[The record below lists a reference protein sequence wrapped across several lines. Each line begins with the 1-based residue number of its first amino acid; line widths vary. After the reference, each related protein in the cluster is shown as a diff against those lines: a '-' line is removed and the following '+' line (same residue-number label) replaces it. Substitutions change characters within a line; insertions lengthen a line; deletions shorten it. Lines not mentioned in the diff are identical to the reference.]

1 MRKHLLLTTAL
12 VATFG
17 MSNAYAEHTS
27 LGNLVVNDG
36 DTINETSGYEK
47 YYDSITINGG
57 TVNINN
63 GSEIKTE
70 KTGDVINISGG
81 IISLDEG
88 EIKGHSGNMNIIG
101 GTITG
106 TNDTE
111 IDAGITTISG
121 NTVITLSKGASIGAD
136 SILNINGG
144 TFNLSDNGLINAGPY
159 DEYEGVGLIQMTSGT
174 INMQNAL
181 IVANASSVDNVR
193 DAGNIQIK
201 GGTVNVKGGN
211 NIIMTS
217 NNAEVSHI
225 SGNNAVLNVSEG
237 ANLYVYEKYSR
248 DHGTEFFDRFYQKGT
263 LNLLN
268 NATINL
274 GGILHS
280 NIDGDDRGLIVFEN
294 SNAVI
299 DGNVESPSLTFNADH
314 SLSKAITGEIESLDK
329 LTVAKGTLN
338 FDKPNAGNHGITT
351 VEVANGATLDIGL
364 NTLHSTG
371 DKEDGEGVLFK
382 DNSTLK
388 FTATSADT
396 HGQIKANYVN
406 ISENGTTLNMN
417 FNGAALAKDESMT
430 IQLFDQSEDE
440 EGVKIEGKFAKLA
453 TNARYK
459 FTDEGNGNYKITHVA
474 DASDIVEEAGGNTN
488 NAATAEAWD
497 NLDTSSVSDA
507 TTVAVAAKLAELS
520 NNATTAEG
528 KKSYIDTL
536 TALAP
541 ETAPAVQQAATEGAN
556 QIFGA
561 VGTRLSGGAVAATKQ
576 GMSSGDNP
584 FTKVAV
590 WVQGLF
596 NKAKLD
602 DTSKSKGFD
611 SKTYGTA
618 LGVESK
624 VSEDVKLGIGY
635 AYSKTDIDGFMRD
648 TDVKTHTAIL
658 YGEYK
663 PNNWYVNA
671 IASYGW
677 SDYDEKK
684 NVAGVGVKAD
694 WDVESFALQMMTGYD
709 MYFNGFGVTPEAGL
723 RYIHVKQDKYTD
735 TAGQSV
741 KSDDSDIVTGVL
753 GAKIAKSYNLSN
765 GMLLTPE
772 FKAAMT
778 YDISHDNSKS
788 TVTLV
793 NGSSYSVTGKP
804 LNRFGVELGAG
815 ITAELND
822 NVELSLGYEG
832 KFRKDYQDHTG
843 LINAKYKF

>member
-12 VATFG
+12 VAAFG
-17 MSNAYAEHTS
+17 ISNAYAEHTS

-36 DTINETSGYEK
+36 DTINETSGSKK

-57 TVNINN
+57 TVNIKN

-70 KTGDVINISGG
+70 KTSDVINISGG
-81 IISLDEG
+81 NISLDEG
-88 EIKGHSGNMNIIG
+88 EIKGHSGNMNITG

-111 IDAGITTISG
+111 IGAGIATISG

-181 IVANASSVDNVR
+181 IVADASSVDNVR

-217 NNAEVSHI
+217 DNAEVSHV
-225 SGNNAVLNVSEG
+225 SGSNAILNVSDG

-248 DHGTEFFDRFYQKGT
+248 DHGTELFDRFYQKGT
-263 LNLLN
+263 LNILD

-274 GGILHS
+274 GGTL
-280 NIDGDDRGLIVFEN
+280 N
-294 SNAVI
+294 SNVNNAAKFNVTSTSAKLNGNFNVNNNGVVDLGTNKLTV
-299 DGNVESPSLTFNADH
+299 DGNVAFNEG
-314 SLSKAITGEIESLDK
+314 SKLALVFTSKDKVGQIDAKNISINENNTTLDMSFNNPA
-329 LTVAKGTLN
+329 VANSG
-338 FDKPNAGNHGITT
+338 
-351 VEVANGATLDIGL
+351 VEVQVL
-364 NTLHSTG
+364 NAS
-371 DKEDGEGVLFK
+371 EE
-382 DNSTLK
+382 
-388 FTATSADT
+388 FT
-396 HGQIKANYVN
+396 
-406 ISENGTTLNMN
+406 
-417 FNGAALAKDESMT
+417 
-430 IQLFDQSEDE
+430 
-440 EGVKIEGKFAKLA
+440 GKFAKIAENSEYNIEDKGNGLYA
-453 TNARYK
+453 ISKKSSAP
-459 FTDEGNGNYKITHVA
+459 DEGGDDSGKEDDTPAVIPVA
-474 DASDIVEEAGGNTN
+474 NDAGD
-488 NAATAEAWD
+488 AWN
-497 NLDTSSVSDA
+497 NLDTGSVKNE
-507 TTVAVAAKLAELS
+507 TTVAVADRLTYLR
-520 NNATTAEG
+520 NHQTTAAG
-528 KKSYIDTL
+528 KQAYEDAL

-624 VSEDVKLGIGY
+624 ISEDVKLGIGY

-663 PNNWYVNA
+663 PKNWYVNA

-694 WDVESFALQMMTGYD
+694 WDVEPFALQMMTGYD

-735 TAGQSV
+735 TAGQIV

-753 GAKIAKSYNLSN
+753 GAKITKSYNLSN

-793 NGSSYSVTGKP
+793 NGSSYSVSGKP

>member
-12 VATFG
+12 VAAFG
-17 MSNAYAEHTS
+17 ISNAYAEHTS

-36 DTINETSGYEK
+36 DTINETSGSKK
-47 YYDSITINGG
+47 YYDAITINGG

-81 IISLDEG
+81 TISLDEG
-88 EIKGHSGNMNIIG
+88 EIKGHSGNMNITG

-111 IDAGITTISG
+111 IGAGITTISG
-121 NTVITLSKGASIGAD
+121 NTVIALSKEASIGAD

-144 TFNLSDNGLINAGPY
+144 TFNLSSNGLINAGPY

-217 NNAEVSHI
+217 DNAEVSLV
-225 SGNNAVLNVSEG
+225 SGSNAILNVSDG

-248 DHGTEFFDRFYQKGT
+248 DHGTELFDRFYQKGT
-263 LNLLN
+263 LNILD

-274 GGILHS
+274 GGTL
-280 NIDGDDRGLIVFEN
+280 N
-294 SNAVI
+294 SNVNNAAKFNVTSTSAKLNGNFNVNNNGVVDLGTNKLTV
-299 DGNVESPSLTFNADH
+299 DGNVAFNEG
-314 SLSKAITGEIESLDK
+314 SKLALVFTSKDKVGQIDAKNISINENNTTLDMSFNNPA
-329 LTVAKGTLN
+329 VANSG
-338 FDKPNAGNHGITT
+338 
-351 VEVANGATLDIGL
+351 VEVQVL
-364 NTLHSTG
+364 NAS
-371 DKEDGEGVLFK
+371 EE
-382 DNSTLK
+382 
-388 FTATSADT
+388 FT
-396 HGQIKANYVN
+396 
-406 ISENGTTLNMN
+406 
-417 FNGAALAKDESMT
+417 
-430 IQLFDQSEDE
+430 
-440 EGVKIEGKFAKLA
+440 GKFAKIAENSEYNIEDKGNGLYA
-453 TNARYK
+453 ISKKSSAP
-459 FTDEGNGNYKITHVA
+459 DEGGDDSGKKDDTPAVIPVA
-474 DASDIVEEAGGNTN
+474 DDAGD
-488 NAATAEAWD
+488 AWN
-497 NLDTSSVSDA
+497 NLDTGSVKNE
-507 TTVAVAAKLAELS
+507 TTVAVADRLTYLR
-520 NNATTAEG
+520 NHQTTAAG
-528 KKSYIDTL
+528 KQAYEDAL
-536 TALAP
+536 TALAL
-541 ETAPAVQQAATEGAN
+541 ETAPAVQQAATEGTN

-561 VGTRLSGGAVAATKQ
+561 VGTRLSGGAVASAKQ
-576 GMSSGDNP
+576 GMSSSDNP

-624 VSEDVKLGIGY
+624 ISEDVKLGIGY

-694 WDVESFALQMMTGYD
+694 WDVEPFALQMMTGYD

>member
-1 MRKHLLLTTAL
+1 MKKHLLLTTSL
-12 VATFG
+12 VAVFG
-17 MSNAYAEHTS
+17 ISNAYAEHTS

-36 DTINETSGYEK
+36 DTINETSGSEK

-57 TVNINN
+57 TVNIKN

-81 IISLDEG
+81 TISLDEG
-88 EIKGHSGNMNIIG
+88 EIKGHSGNMNITG

-111 IDAGITTISG
+111 IGAGIATISG

-181 IVANASSVDNVR
+181 IVADASSVDNVR

-217 NNAEVSHI
+217 DNAEVSHV
-225 SGNNAVLNVSEG
+225 SGSNAILNVSDG

-248 DHGTEFFDRFYQKGT
+248 DHGTELFDRFYQKGT
-263 LNLLN
+263 LNILD

-274 GGILHS
+274 GGTL
-280 NIDGDDRGLIVFEN
+280 N
-294 SNAVI
+294 SNVNNAAKFNVTSTSAKLNGNFNVNNNGVVDLGTNKLTV
-299 DGNVESPSLTFNADH
+299 DGNVAFNEG
-314 SLSKAITGEIESLDK
+314 SKLALVFTSKDKVGQIDAKNISINENNTTLDMSFNNPA
-329 LTVAKGTLN
+329 VANSG
-338 FDKPNAGNHGITT
+338 
-351 VEVANGATLDIGL
+351 VEVQVL
-364 NTLHSTG
+364 NAS
-371 DKEDGEGVLFK
+371 EE
-382 DNSTLK
+382 
-388 FTATSADT
+388 FT
-396 HGQIKANYVN
+396 
-406 ISENGTTLNMN
+406 
-417 FNGAALAKDESMT
+417 
-430 IQLFDQSEDE
+430 
-440 EGVKIEGKFAKLA
+440 GKFAKIAENSEYNIEDKGNGLYA
-453 TNARYK
+453 ISKKSSAP
-459 FTDEGNGNYKITHVA
+459 DEGGDDSGKDDDTPAVIPVA
-474 DASDIVEEAGGNTN
+474 DDAGD
-488 NAATAEAWD
+488 AWN
-497 NLDTSSVSDA
+497 NLDTGSVKNE
-507 TTVAVAAKLAELS
+507 TTVAVADRLTYLR
-520 NNATTAEG
+520 NHQTTAAG
-528 KKSYIDTL
+528 KQAYEDAL

-561 VGTRLSGGAVAATKQ
+561 VGTRLSGGAVASAKQ

-624 VSEDVKLGIGY
+624 ISEDVKLGIGY

-663 PNNWYVNA
+663 PKNWYVNA

-694 WDVESFALQMMTGYD
+694 WDVEPFALQMMTGYD

>member
-1 MRKHLLLTTAL
+1 MKKHLLLTTAL
-12 VATFG
+12 VAVFG
-17 MSNAYAEHTS
+17 ISNAYAEHTS

-36 DTINETSGYEK
+36 DTINETSGSEK

-57 TVNINN
+57 TVNIKN

-70 KTGDVINISGG
+70 KTSDVINISGG
-81 IISLDEG
+81 NISLDEG
-88 EIKGHSGNMNIIG
+88 EIKGHSGNMNITG

-111 IDAGITTISG
+111 IDAGIATISG

-144 TFNLSDNGLINAGPY
+144 TFNLSDNGLIDAGPY
-159 DEYEGVGLIQMTSGT
+159 DEYEGIGLIQMTSGT
-174 INMQNAL
+174 INMEGAHL
-181 IVANASSVDNVR
+181 IAEASSINNVR

-201 GGTVNVKGGN
+201 GGTVNVKSGN

-217 NNAEVSHI
+217 DNAEVSHV
-225 SGNNAVLNVSEG
+225 SGSNAILNVSDG

-248 DHGTEFFDRFYQKGT
+248 DHGTELFDRFYQKGT
-263 LNLLN
+263 LNILD

-274 GGILHS
+274 GGTL
-280 NIDGDDRGLIVFEN
+280 N
-294 SNAVI
+294 SNVNNAAKFNVTSTSAKLNGNFNVNNNGVVDLGTNKLTV
-299 DGNVESPSLTFNADH
+299 DGNVAFNEG
-314 SLSKAITGEIESLDK
+314 SKLALVFTSKDKVGQIDAKNISINENNTTLDMSFNNPA
-329 LTVAKGTLN
+329 VANSG
-338 FDKPNAGNHGITT
+338 
-351 VEVANGATLDIGL
+351 VEVQVL
-364 NTLHSTG
+364 NAS
-371 DKEDGEGVLFK
+371 EE
-382 DNSTLK
+382 
-388 FTATSADT
+388 FT
-396 HGQIKANYVN
+396 
-406 ISENGTTLNMN
+406 
-417 FNGAALAKDESMT
+417 
-430 IQLFDQSEDE
+430 
-440 EGVKIEGKFAKLA
+440 GKFAKIAENSEYNIEDKGNGLYA
-453 TNARYK
+453 ISKKSSAP
-459 FTDEGNGNYKITHVA
+459 DEGGDDSGKKDDTPAVIPVA
-474 DASDIVEEAGGNTN
+474 DDAGD
-488 NAATAEAWD
+488 AWN
-497 NLDTSSVSDA
+497 NLDTGSVKNE
-507 TTVAVAAKLAELS
+507 TTVAVADRLTYLR
-520 NNATTAEG
+520 NHQTTAAG
-528 KKSYIDTL
+528 KQAYEDAL

-541 ETAPAVQQAATEGAN
+541 ETAPAVQQAATEGTN

-561 VGTRLSGGAVAATKQ
+561 VGTRLSGGAIASAKQ

-624 VSEDVKLGIGY
+624 ISEDVKLGIGY

-663 PNNWYVNA
+663 PKNWYVNA

-694 WDVESFALQMMTGYD
+694 WDVEPFALQMMTGYD

-753 GAKIAKSYNLSN
+753 GAKITKSYNLSN
-765 GMLLTPE
+765 GVLLTPE

-793 NGSSYSVTGKP
+793 NGSSYSVSGKP

-815 ITAELND
+815 VTAELND
-822 NVELSLGYEG
+822 NVEVSLGYEG

>member
-1 MRKHLLLTTAL
+1 MKKHLLLTTAL
-12 VATFG
+12 VAVFG
-17 MSNAYAEHTS
+17 ISNAYAEHTS

-36 DTINETSGYEK
+36 DTINETSGSEK

-57 TVNINN
+57 TVNIKN

-70 KTGDVINISGG
+70 KTSDVINISGG
-81 IISLDEG
+81 NISLDEG
-88 EIKGHSGNMNIIG
+88 EIKGHSGNMNITG

-144 TFNLSDNGLINAGPY
+144 TFNLSDNGLIDAGPY
-159 DEYEGVGLIQMTSGT
+159 DEYEGIGLIQMTSGT
-174 INMQNAL
+174 INMEGAHL
-181 IVANASSVDNVR
+181 IAESSSINNVR

-201 GGTVNVKGGN
+201 GGTVNVKSGN

-217 NNAEVSHI
+217 DNAEVSHV
-225 SGNNAVLNVSEG
+225 SGSNAILNVSDG

-248 DHGTEFFDRFYQKGT
+248 DHGTELFDRFYQKGT
-263 LNLLN
+263 LNILD

-274 GGILHS
+274 GGTL
-280 NIDGDDRGLIVFEN
+280 N
-294 SNAVI
+294 SNVNNAAKFNVTSTSAKLNGNFNVNNNGVVDLGTNKLTV
-299 DGNVESPSLTFNADH
+299 DGNVAFNEG
-314 SLSKAITGEIESLDK
+314 SKLALVFTSKDKVGQIDAKNISINENNTTLDMSFNNPA
-329 LTVAKGTLN
+329 VANSG
-338 FDKPNAGNHGITT
+338 
-351 VEVANGATLDIGL
+351 VEVQVL
-364 NTLHSTG
+364 NAS
-371 DKEDGEGVLFK
+371 EE
-382 DNSTLK
+382 
-388 FTATSADT
+388 FT
-396 HGQIKANYVN
+396 
-406 ISENGTTLNMN
+406 
-417 FNGAALAKDESMT
+417 
-430 IQLFDQSEDE
+430 
-440 EGVKIEGKFAKLA
+440 GKFAKIAENSEYNIEDKGNGLYA
-453 TNARYK
+453 ISKKSSAP
-459 FTDEGNGNYKITHVA
+459 DEGGDDSGKKDDTPAVIPVA
-474 DASDIVEEAGGNTN
+474 DDAGD
-488 NAATAEAWD
+488 AWN
-497 NLDTSSVSDA
+497 NLDTGSVKNE
-507 TTVAVAAKLAELS
+507 TTVAVADRLTYLR
-520 NNATTAEG
+520 NHQTTAAG
-528 KKSYIDTL
+528 KQAYEDAL

-541 ETAPAVQQAATEGAN
+541 ETAPAVQQAATEGTN

-561 VGTRLSGGAVAATKQ
+561 VGTRLSGGAIASAKQ

-624 VSEDVKLGIGY
+624 ISEDVKLGIGY

-663 PNNWYVNA
+663 PKNWYVNA

-694 WDVESFALQMMTGYD
+694 WDVEPFALQMMTGYD

-753 GAKIAKSYNLSN
+753 GAKITKSYNLSN
-765 GMLLTPE
+765 GVLLTPE

-793 NGSSYSVTGKP
+793 NGSSYSVSGKP

-815 ITAELND
+815 VTAELND
-822 NVELSLGYEG
+822 NVEVSLGYEG
-832 KFRKDYQDHTG
+832 KFRKDYQGHTG

>member
-1 MRKHLLLTTAL
+1 MKKHLLLTTAL
-12 VATFG
+12 VAVFG
-17 MSNAYAEHTS
+17 ISNAYAEHTS

-36 DTINETSGYEK
+36 DTINETSGSEK

-57 TVNINN
+57 TININN

-81 IISLDEG
+81 TISLDEG
-88 EIKGHSGNMNIIG
+88 EIKGHSGNMNITG

-111 IDAGITTISG
+111 IDAGIATISG

-217 NNAEVSHI
+217 NNAEVSHV
-225 SGNNAVLNVSEG
+225 SGSNAILNVSDG

-248 DHGTEFFDRFYQKGT
+248 DHGTELFDRFYQKGT
-263 LNLLN
+263 LNILD

-274 GGILHS
+274 GGTL
-280 NIDGDDRGLIVFEN
+280 N
-294 SNAVI
+294 SNVNNAAKFNVTSTSAKLNGNFNVNNNGVVNLGTNKLTV
-299 DGNVESPSLTFNADH
+299 DGNVAFNEG
-314 SLSKAITGEIESLDK
+314 SKLALVFTSKDKVGQIDAKNISINENNTTLDMSFNNPA
-329 LTVAKGTLN
+329 VANSG
-338 FDKPNAGNHGITT
+338 
-351 VEVANGATLDIGL
+351 VEVQVL
-364 NTLHSTG
+364 NAS
-371 DKEDGEGVLFK
+371 EE
-382 DNSTLK
+382 
-388 FTATSADT
+388 FT
-396 HGQIKANYVN
+396 
-406 ISENGTTLNMN
+406 
-417 FNGAALAKDESMT
+417 
-430 IQLFDQSEDE
+430 
-440 EGVKIEGKFAKLA
+440 GKFAKIAENSEYNIEDKGNGLYA
-453 TNARYK
+453 ISKKSSAP
-459 FTDEGNGNYKITHVA
+459 DEGGDDSGKKDDTPAVIPVA
-474 DASDIVEEAGGNTN
+474 DDAGD
-488 NAATAEAWD
+488 AWN
-497 NLDTSSVSDA
+497 NLDTGSVKNE
-507 TTVAVAAKLAELS
+507 TTVAVADRLTYLR
-520 NNATTAEG
+520 NHQTTAAG
-528 KKSYIDTL
+528 KQAYEDAL

-541 ETAPAVQQAATEGAN
+541 ETAPAVQQAATEGTN

-624 VSEDVKLGIGY
+624 ISDDVKLGIGY

-663 PNNWYVNA
+663 PKNWYVNA

-694 WDVESFALQMMTGYD
+694 WDVEPFALQMMTGYD

>member
-1 MRKHLLLTTAL
+1 MKKHLLLTTAL
-12 VATFG
+12 VAVFG
-17 MSNAYAEHTS
+17 ISNAYAEHAS

-36 DTINETSGYEK
+36 DTINETSGSEK
-47 YYDSITINGG
+47 YYDLITINGG
-57 TVNINN
+57 TVNIKN

-70 KTGDVINISGG
+70 KTSDVINISGG
-81 IISLDEG
+81 NISLDEG
-88 EIKGHSGNMNIIG
+88 EIKGHSGNMNITG

-111 IDAGITTISG
+111 IGAGITTISG
-121 NTVITLSKGASIGAD
+121 NTVIALSDGASIGAD
-136 SILNINGG
+136 SVLNINGG
-144 TFNLSDNGLINAGPY
+144 TFNLSSNGLINAGPY
-159 DEYEGVGLIQMTSGT
+159 DEYEGIGLIQMTSGT
-174 INMQNAL
+174 INMEGAHL
-181 IVANASSVDNVR
+181 IAEASSINNVR

-201 GGTVNVKGGN
+201 GGTVNVKSGN

-217 NNAEVSHI
+217 DNAEVSHV
-225 SGNNAVLNVSEG
+225 SGSNAILNVSDG

-248 DHGTEFFDRFYQKGT
+248 DHGTELFDRFYQKGT
-263 LNLLN
+263 LNILD

-274 GGILHS
+274 GGTL
-280 NIDGDDRGLIVFEN
+280 N
-294 SNAVI
+294 SNVNNAAKFNVTSTSAKLNGNFNVNNNGVVDLGTNKLTV
-299 DGNVESPSLTFNADH
+299 DGNVAFNEG
-314 SLSKAITGEIESLDK
+314 SKLALVFTSKDKVGQIDAKNISINENNTTLDMSFNNPA
-329 LTVAKGTLN
+329 VANSG
-338 FDKPNAGNHGITT
+338 
-351 VEVANGATLDIGL
+351 VEVQVL
-364 NTLHSTG
+364 NAS
-371 DKEDGEGVLFK
+371 EE
-382 DNSTLK
+382 
-388 FTATSADT
+388 FT
-396 HGQIKANYVN
+396 
-406 ISENGTTLNMN
+406 
-417 FNGAALAKDESMT
+417 
-430 IQLFDQSEDE
+430 
-440 EGVKIEGKFAKLA
+440 GKFAKIAENSEYNIEDKGNGLYA
-453 TNARYK
+453 ISKKSSAP
-459 FTDEGNGNYKITHVA
+459 DEGGDDSGKKDDTPAVIPVA
-474 DASDIVEEAGGNTN
+474 DDAGD
-488 NAATAEAWD
+488 AWN
-497 NLDTSSVSDA
+497 NLDTGSVKNE
-507 TTVAVAAKLAELS
+507 TTVAVADRLTYLR
-520 NNATTAEG
+520 NHQTTAAG
-528 KKSYIDTL
+528 KQAYEDAL

-624 VSEDVKLGIGY
+624 ISEDVKLGIGY

-663 PNNWYVNA
+663 PKNWYVNA

-694 WDVESFALQMMTGYD
+694 WDVEPFALQMMTGYD

>member
-1 MRKHLLLTTAL
+1 MKKHLLLTTAL
-12 VATFG
+12 VAVFG
-17 MSNAYAEHTS
+17 ISNAYAEHAS

-36 DTINETSGYEK
+36 DTINETSGSEK

-57 TVNINN
+57 TVNIKN

-81 IISLDEG
+81 TISLDEG
-88 EIKGHSGNMNIIG
+88 EIKGHSGNMNITG

-111 IDAGITTISG
+111 IGAGIATISG

-181 IVANASSVDNVR
+181 IVADASSVDNVR

-217 NNAEVSHI
+217 DNAEVSHV
-225 SGNNAVLNVSEG
+225 SGSNAILNVSDG

-248 DHGTEFFDRFYQKGT
+248 DHGTELFDRFYQKGT
-263 LNLLN
+263 LNILD

-274 GGILHS
+274 GGTL
-280 NIDGDDRGLIVFEN
+280 N
-294 SNAVI
+294 SNVNNAAKFNVTSTSAKLNGNFNVNNNGVVDLGTNKLTV
-299 DGNVESPSLTFNADH
+299 DGNVAFNEG
-314 SLSKAITGEIESLDK
+314 SKLALVFTSKDKVGQIDAKNISINENNTTLDMSFNNPA
-329 LTVAKGTLN
+329 VANSG
-338 FDKPNAGNHGITT
+338 
-351 VEVANGATLDIGL
+351 VEVQVL
-364 NTLHSTG
+364 NAS
-371 DKEDGEGVLFK
+371 EE
-382 DNSTLK
+382 
-388 FTATSADT
+388 FT
-396 HGQIKANYVN
+396 
-406 ISENGTTLNMN
+406 
-417 FNGAALAKDESMT
+417 
-430 IQLFDQSEDE
+430 
-440 EGVKIEGKFAKLA
+440 GKFAKIAENSEYNIEDKGNGLYA
-453 TNARYK
+453 ISKKSSAP
-459 FTDEGNGNYKITHVA
+459 DEGGDDSGKKDDTPAVIPVA
-474 DASDIVEEAGGNTN
+474 DDAGD
-488 NAATAEAWD
+488 AWN
-497 NLDTSSVSDA
+497 NLDTGSVKNE
-507 TTVAVAAKLAELS
+507 TTVAVADRLTYLR
-520 NNATTAEG
+520 NHQTTAAG
-528 KKSYIDTL
+528 KQAYEDAL

-624 VSEDVKLGIGY
+624 ISEDVKLGIGY

-663 PNNWYVNA
+663 PKNWYVNA

-694 WDVESFALQMMTGYD
+694 WDVEPFALQMMTGYD

-793 NGSSYSVTGKP
+793 NGSSYSVSGKP

-815 ITAELND
+815 VTAELND
-822 NVELSLGYEG
+822 NVEVSLGYEG

>member
-1 MRKHLLLTTAL
+1 MKKHLLLTTAL
-12 VATFG
+12 VAVFG
-17 MSNAYAEHTS
+17 ISNAYAEHTS

-36 DTINETSGYEK
+36 DTINETSGSKK
-47 YYDSITINGG
+47 YYDAITINGG

-81 IISLDEG
+81 TISLDEG
-88 EIKGHSGNMNIIG
+88 EIKGHSGNMNITG

-111 IDAGITTISG
+111 IDAGIATISG
-121 NTVITLSKGASIGAD
+121 NTVIALSKGASIGAD

-144 TFNLSDNGLINAGPY
+144 TFNLSDNGFINAGPY

-237 ANLYVYEKYSR
+237 ANLYVYEKYNR
-248 DHGTEFFDRFYQKGT
+248 DHGIEFFDRFYQKGT

-268 NATINL
+268 NAIINL
-274 GGILHS
+274 GGIL
-280 NIDGDDRGLIVFEN
+280 N
-294 SNAVI
+294 SNVNNAAKFNVTSTSAKLNGNFNVNNNGVVDLGTNKLTV
-299 DGNVESPSLTFNADH
+299 DGNVAFNEG
-314 SLSKAITGEIESLDK
+314 SKLALVFTSKDKVGQIDAKNISINENNTTLDMSFNNPA
-329 LTVAKGTLN
+329 VANSG
-338 FDKPNAGNHGITT
+338 
-351 VEVANGATLDIGL
+351 VEVQVL
-364 NTLHSTG
+364 NAS
-371 DKEDGEGVLFK
+371 EE
-382 DNSTLK
+382 
-388 FTATSADT
+388 FT
-396 HGQIKANYVN
+396 
-406 ISENGTTLNMN
+406 
-417 FNGAALAKDESMT
+417 
-430 IQLFDQSEDE
+430 
-440 EGVKIEGKFAKLA
+440 GKFAKIAENSEYNIEDKGNGLYA
-453 TNARYK
+453 ISKKSSAP
-459 FTDEGNGNYKITHVA
+459 DEGGDDSGKKDDTPAVIPVA
-474 DASDIVEEAGGNTN
+474 DDAGD
-488 NAATAEAWD
+488 AWN
-497 NLDTSSVSDA
+497 NLDTGSVKNE
-507 TTVAVAAKLAELS
+507 TTVAVADRLTYLR
-520 NNATTAEG
+520 NHQTTAAG
-528 KKSYIDTL
+528 KQAYEDAL

-561 VGTRLSGGAVAATKQ
+561 VGTRLSGGAVASAKQ

-602 DTSKSKGFD
+602 DTRKSKGFD

-624 VSEDVKLGIGY
+624 ISDDVKMGVGY

-663 PNNWYVNA
+663 PKNWYVNA

-694 WDVESFALQMMTGYD
+694 WDVEPFALQMMTGYD

-843 LINAKYKF
+843 LINVKYKF

>member
-1 MRKHLLLTTAL
+1 MKKHLLLTTAL
-12 VATFG
+12 VAVFG
-17 MSNAYAEHTS
+17 ISNAYAEHAS

-36 DTINETSGYEK
+36 DTINETSGSEK

-57 TVNINN
+57 TVNIKN

-70 KTGDVINISGG
+70 KTSDVINISGG
-81 IISLDEG
+81 NISLDEG
-88 EIKGHSGNMNIIG
+88 EIKGHSGNMNITG

-111 IDAGITTISG
+111 IGAGITTISG
-121 NTVITLSKGASIGAD
+121 NTVIALSDGASIGAD
-136 SILNINGG
+136 SVLNINGG
-144 TFNLSDNGLINAGPY
+144 TFNLSSNGLINAGPY
-159 DEYEGVGLIQMTSGT
+159 DEYEGIGLIQMTSGT
-174 INMQNAL
+174 INMEGAHL
-181 IVANASSVDNVR
+181 IAEASSINNVR

-201 GGTVNVKGGN
+201 GGTVNVKSGN

-217 NNAEVSHI
+217 DNAEVSHV
-225 SGNNAVLNVSEG
+225 SGSNAILNVSDG

-248 DHGTEFFDRFYQKGT
+248 DHGSELFDRFYQKGT
-263 LNLLN
+263 LNILD

-274 GGILHS
+274 GGTL
-280 NIDGDDRGLIVFEN
+280 N
-294 SNAVI
+294 SNVNNAAKFNVTSTSAKLNGNFNVNNNGVVDLGTNKLTV
-299 DGNVESPSLTFNADH
+299 DGNVAFNEG
-314 SLSKAITGEIESLDK
+314 SKLALVFTSKDKVGQIDAKNISINENNTTLDMSFNNPA
-329 LTVAKGTLN
+329 VANSG
-338 FDKPNAGNHGITT
+338 
-351 VEVANGATLDIGL
+351 VEVQVL
-364 NTLHSTG
+364 NAS
-371 DKEDGEGVLFK
+371 EE
-382 DNSTLK
+382 
-388 FTATSADT
+388 FT
-396 HGQIKANYVN
+396 
-406 ISENGTTLNMN
+406 
-417 FNGAALAKDESMT
+417 
-430 IQLFDQSEDE
+430 
-440 EGVKIEGKFAKLA
+440 GKFAKIAENSEYNIEDKGNGLYA
-453 TNARYK
+453 ISKKSSAP
-459 FTDEGNGNYKITHVA
+459 DEGGDDSGKKDDTPAVIPVA
-474 DASDIVEEAGGNTN
+474 DDAGD
-488 NAATAEAWD
+488 AWN
-497 NLDTSSVSDA
+497 NLDTGSVKNE
-507 TTVAVAAKLAELS
+507 TTVAVADRLTYLR
-520 NNATTAEG
+520 NHQTTAAG
-528 KKSYIDTL
+528 KQAYEDAL

-602 DTSKSKGFD
+602 DTRKSKGFD

-624 VSEDVKLGIGY
+624 ISDDVKMGVGY
-635 AYSKTDIDGFMRD
+635 AYSKTDIDGFMRN

-671 IASYGW
+671 ITSYGW

-694 WDVESFALQMMTGYD
+694 WDVEPFALQMMTGYD

-793 NGSSYSVTGKP
+793 NGSSYSVSGKP

-815 ITAELND
+815 VTAELND
-822 NVELSLGYEG
+822 NVEVSLGYEG
-832 KFRKDYQDHTG
+832 KFLKDYQDHTG

>member
-12 VATFG
+12 VAAFG
-17 MSNAYAEHTS
+17 ISNAYAEHTS

-36 DTINETSGYEK
+36 DTINETSGSKK

-57 TVNINN
+57 TVNIKN

-70 KTGDVINISGG
+70 KTSDVINISGG
-81 IISLDEG
+81 NISLDEG
-88 EIKGHSGNMNIIG
+88 EIKGHSGNMNITG

-111 IDAGITTISG
+111 IGAGITTISG

-144 TFNLSDNGLINAGPY
+144 TFNLSDNGFIDAGPY
-159 DEYEGVGLIQMTSGT
+159 DEYEGIGLIQMTSGT
-174 INMQNAL
+174 INMEGAHL
-181 IVANASSVDNVR
+181 IAESSSINNVR

-201 GGTVNVKGGN
+201 GGTVNVKSGN

-217 NNAEVSHI
+217 DNAEVSHV
-225 SGNNAVLNVSEG
+225 SGSNAILNVSEG

-263 LNLLN
+263 LNILD

-274 GGILHS
+274 GGTL
-280 NIDGDDRGLIVFEN
+280 N
-294 SNAVI
+294 SNVNNAAKFNVTSTSAKLNGNFNVNNNGVVDLGTNKLTV
-299 DGNVESPSLTFNADH
+299 DGNVAFNEG
-314 SLSKAITGEIESLDK
+314 SKLALVFTSKDKVGQIDAKNISINENNTTLDMSFNNPA
-329 LTVAKGTLN
+329 VANSG
-338 FDKPNAGNHGITT
+338 
-351 VEVANGATLDIGL
+351 VEVQVL
-364 NTLHSTG
+364 NAS
-371 DKEDGEGVLFK
+371 EE
-382 DNSTLK
+382 
-388 FTATSADT
+388 FT
-396 HGQIKANYVN
+396 
-406 ISENGTTLNMN
+406 
-417 FNGAALAKDESMT
+417 
-430 IQLFDQSEDE
+430 
-440 EGVKIEGKFAKLA
+440 GKFAKIAENSEYNIEDKGNGLYA
-453 TNARYK
+453 ISKKSSAP
-459 FTDEGNGNYKITHVA
+459 DEGGDDSGKKDDTPAVIPVA
-474 DASDIVEEAGGNTN
+474 DDAGD
-488 NAATAEAWD
+488 AWN
-497 NLDTSSVSDA
+497 NLDTGSVKNE
-507 TTVAVAAKLAELS
+507 TTVAVADRLTYLR
-520 NNATTAEG
+520 NHQTTAAG
-528 KKSYIDTL
+528 KQAYEDAL

-541 ETAPAVQQAATEGAN
+541 ETAPAVQQAATEGTN

-624 VSEDVKLGIGY
+624 ISEDVKLGIGY

-663 PNNWYVNA
+663 PKNWYVNA

-694 WDVESFALQMMTGYD
+694 WDVEPFALQMMTGYD

-793 NGSSYSVTGKP
+793 NGSSYSVSGKP

>member
-12 VATFG
+12 VAAFG
-17 MSNAYAEHTS
+17 ISNAYAEHTS

-36 DTINETSGYEK
+36 DTINETSGSKK

-57 TVNINN
+57 TVNIKN

-70 KTGDVINISGG
+70 KTSDVINISGG
-81 IISLDEG
+81 NISLDEG
-88 EIKGHSGNMNIIG
+88 EIKGHSGNMNITG

-111 IDAGITTISG
+111 IGAGITTISG

-144 TFNLSDNGLINAGPY
+144 TFNLSDNGFIDAGPY
-159 DEYEGVGLIQMTSGT
+159 DEYEGIGLIQMTSGT
-174 INMQNAL
+174 INMEGAHL
-181 IVANASSVDNVR
+181 IAESSSINNVR

-201 GGTVNVKGGN
+201 GGTVNVKSGN

-217 NNAEVSHI
+217 DNAEVSHV
-225 SGNNAVLNVSEG
+225 SGSSAILNVSEG

-263 LNLLN
+263 LNILD

-274 GGILHS
+274 GGTL
-280 NIDGDDRGLIVFEN
+280 N
-294 SNAVI
+294 SNVNNAAKFNVTSTSAKLNGNFNVNNNGVVDLGTNKLTV
-299 DGNVESPSLTFNADH
+299 DGNVAFNEG
-314 SLSKAITGEIESLDK
+314 SKLALVFTSKDKVGQIDAKNISINENNTTLDMSFNNPA
-329 LTVAKGTLN
+329 VANSG
-338 FDKPNAGNHGITT
+338 
-351 VEVANGATLDIGL
+351 VEVQVL
-364 NTLHSTG
+364 NAS
-371 DKEDGEGVLFK
+371 EE
-382 DNSTLK
+382 
-388 FTATSADT
+388 FT
-396 HGQIKANYVN
+396 
-406 ISENGTTLNMN
+406 
-417 FNGAALAKDESMT
+417 
-430 IQLFDQSEDE
+430 
-440 EGVKIEGKFAKLA
+440 GKFAKIAENSEYNIEDKGNGLYA
-453 TNARYK
+453 ISKKSSAP
-459 FTDEGNGNYKITHVA
+459 DEGGDDSGKGDDTPAVIPVA
-474 DASDIVEEAGGNTN
+474 DDAGD
-488 NAATAEAWD
+488 AWN
-497 NLDTSSVSDA
+497 NLDTGSVKNE
-507 TTVAVAAKLAELS
+507 TTVAVADRLTYLR
-520 NNATTAEG
+520 NHQTTAAG
-528 KKSYIDTL
+528 KQAYEDAL

-556 QIFGA
+556 QIFGT

-624 VSEDVKLGIGY
+624 ISDDVKMGVGY

-663 PNNWYVNA
+663 PKNWYVNA

-694 WDVESFALQMMTGYD
+694 WDVEPFALQMMTGYD

>member
-1 MRKHLLLTTAL
+1 MKKHLLLTTAL
-12 VATFG
+12 VAVFG
-17 MSNAYAEHTS
+17 ISNAYAEHTS

-36 DTINETSGYEK
+36 DTINETSGSEK

-57 TVNINN
+57 TININN

-81 IISLDEG
+81 TISLDEG
-88 EIKGHSGNMNIIG
+88 EIKGHSGNMNITG

-111 IDAGITTISG
+111 IDAGIATISG

-217 NNAEVSHI
+217 NNAEVSHV
-225 SGNNAVLNVSEG
+225 SGSNAILNVSEG

-248 DHGTEFFDRFYQKGT
+248 GHGTELFDRFYQKGT
-263 LNLLN
+263 LNILD

-274 GGILHS
+274 GGTL
-280 NIDGDDRGLIVFEN
+280 N
-294 SNAVI
+294 SNVNNAAKFNVTSTSAKLNGNFNVNNNGVVDLGTNKLTV
-299 DGNVESPSLTFNADH
+299 DGNVAFNEG
-314 SLSKAITGEIESLDK
+314 SKLALVFTSKDKVGQIDAKNISINENNTTLDMSFNNPA
-329 LTVAKGTLN
+329 VANSG
-338 FDKPNAGNHGITT
+338 
-351 VEVANGATLDIGL
+351 VEVQVL
-364 NTLHSTG
+364 NAS
-371 DKEDGEGVLFK
+371 EE
-382 DNSTLK
+382 
-388 FTATSADT
+388 FT
-396 HGQIKANYVN
+396 
-406 ISENGTTLNMN
+406 
-417 FNGAALAKDESMT
+417 
-430 IQLFDQSEDE
+430 
-440 EGVKIEGKFAKLA
+440 GKFAKIAENSEYNIEDKGNGLYA
-453 TNARYK
+453 ISKKSSAP
-459 FTDEGNGNYKITHVA
+459 DEGGDDSGKKDDTPAVIPVA
-474 DASDIVEEAGGNTN
+474 DDAGD
-488 NAATAEAWD
+488 AWN
-497 NLDTSSVSDA
+497 NLDTGSVKNE
-507 TTVAVAAKLAELS
+507 TTVAVADRLTYLR
-520 NNATTAEG
+520 NHQTTAAG
-528 KKSYIDTL
+528 KQAYEDAL

-541 ETAPAVQQAATEGAN
+541 ETAPAVQQAATEGTN

-561 VGTRLSGGAVAATKQ
+561 VGTRLSGGAIASAKQ

-624 VSEDVKLGIGY
+624 ISEDVKLGIGY

-663 PNNWYVNA
+663 PKNWYVNT

-694 WDVESFALQMMTGYD
+694 WDVEPFALQMMTGYD

>member
-1 MRKHLLLTTAL
+1 MKKHLLLTTAL
-12 VATFG
+12 VAVFG
-17 MSNAYAEHTS
+17 ISNAYAEHAS

-36 DTINETSGYEK
+36 DTINETSGSEK

-57 TVNINN
+57 TVNIKN

-70 KTGDVINISGG
+70 KTSDVINISGG
-81 IISLDEG
+81 NISLNEG
-88 EIKGHSGNMNIIG
+88 EIKGHSGNMNITG

-111 IDAGITTISG
+111 IGAGITTISG

-144 TFNLSDNGLINAGPY
+144 TFNLSDNGFIDAGPY
-159 DEYEGVGLIQMTSGT
+159 DEYEGIGLIQMTSGT
-174 INMQNAL
+174 INMEGAHL
-181 IVANASSVDNVR
+181 IAEASSINNVR

-201 GGTVNVKGGN
+201 GGTVNVKSGN

-217 NNAEVSHI
+217 DNAEVSHV
-225 SGNNAVLNVSEG
+225 SGSNAILNVSEG

-248 DHGTEFFDRFYQKGT
+248 DHGTELFDRFYQKGT
-263 LNLLN
+263 LNILD

-274 GGILHS
+274 GGTL
-280 NIDGDDRGLIVFEN
+280 N
-294 SNAVI
+294 SNVNNAAKFNVTSTSAKLNGNFNVNNNGVVDLGTNKLTV
-299 DGNVESPSLTFNADH
+299 DGNVAFNEG
-314 SLSKAITGEIESLDK
+314 SKLALVFTSKDKVGQIDAKNISINENNTTLDMSFNNPA
-329 LTVAKGTLN
+329 VANSG
-338 FDKPNAGNHGITT
+338 
-351 VEVANGATLDIGL
+351 VEVQVL
-364 NTLHSTG
+364 NAS
-371 DKEDGEGVLFK
+371 EE
-382 DNSTLK
+382 
-388 FTATSADT
+388 FT
-396 HGQIKANYVN
+396 
-406 ISENGTTLNMN
+406 
-417 FNGAALAKDESMT
+417 
-430 IQLFDQSEDE
+430 
-440 EGVKIEGKFAKLA
+440 GKFAKIAENSEYNIEDKGNGLYA
-453 TNARYK
+453 ISKKSSAP
-459 FTDEGNGNYKITHVA
+459 DEGGDDSGKKDDTPAVIPVA
-474 DASDIVEEAGGNTN
+474 DDAGD
-488 NAATAEAWD
+488 AWN
-497 NLDTSSVSDA
+497 NLDTGSVKNE
-507 TTVAVAAKLAELS
+507 TTVAVADRLTYLR
-520 NNATTAEG
+520 NHQTTAAG
-528 KKSYIDTL
+528 KQAYEDAL

-561 VGTRLSGGAVAATKQ
+561 VGTRLSGGAIASAKQ

-624 VSEDVKLGIGY
+624 ISDDVKMGVGY

-663 PNNWYVNA
+663 PKNWYVNA

-694 WDVESFALQMMTGYD
+694 WDVEPFALQMMTGYD

>member
-12 VATFG
+12 VAAFG
-17 MSNAYAEHTS
+17 ISNAYAEHTS

-36 DTINETSGYEK
+36 DTINETSGSKK

-81 IISLDEG
+81 NISLDEG
-88 EIKGHSGNMNIIG
+88 EIKGHSGNMNITG

-121 NTVITLSKGASIGAD
+121 NTVIALSKGASIGAD

-144 TFNLSDNGLINAGPY
+144 TFNLSDNGFINAGPY

-201 GGTVNVKGGN
+201 GGTVNVKSGN

-217 NNAEVSHI
+217 DNAEVSHV
-225 SGNNAVLNVSEG
+225 SGSNAILNVSDG

-248 DHGTEFFDRFYQKGT
+248 DHGTELFDRFYQKGT
-263 LNLLN
+263 LNILD

-274 GGILHS
+274 GGTL
-280 NIDGDDRGLIVFEN
+280 N
-294 SNAVI
+294 SNVNNAAKFNVTSTSAKLNGNFNVNNNGVVDLGTNKLTV
-299 DGNVESPSLTFNADH
+299 DGNVAFNEG
-314 SLSKAITGEIESLDK
+314 SKLALVFTSKDKVGQIDAKNISINENNTTLDMSFNNPA
-329 LTVAKGTLN
+329 VANSG
-338 FDKPNAGNHGITT
+338 
-351 VEVANGATLDIGL
+351 VEVQVL
-364 NTLHSTG
+364 NAS
-371 DKEDGEGVLFK
+371 EE
-382 DNSTLK
+382 
-388 FTATSADT
+388 FT
-396 HGQIKANYVN
+396 
-406 ISENGTTLNMN
+406 
-417 FNGAALAKDESMT
+417 
-430 IQLFDQSEDE
+430 
-440 EGVKIEGKFAKLA
+440 GKFAKIAENSEYNIEDKGNGLYA
-453 TNARYK
+453 ISKKSSAP
-459 FTDEGNGNYKITHVA
+459 DEGGDDSGKKDDTPAVIPVA
-474 DASDIVEEAGGNTN
+474 DDAGD
-488 NAATAEAWD
+488 AWN
-497 NLDTSSVSDA
+497 NLDTGSVKNE
-507 TTVAVAAKLAELS
+507 TTVAVADRLTYLR
-520 NNATTAEG
+520 NHQTTAAG
-528 KKSYIDTL
+528 KQTYEDAL
-536 TALAP
+536 TALAL

-561 VGTRLSGGAVAATKQ
+561 VGTRLSGGAVASAKQ

-624 VSEDVKLGIGY
+624 ISEDVKLGIGY

-663 PNNWYVNA
+663 PKNWYVNA

-684 NVAGVGVKAD
+684 NVAGAGVKAD
-694 WDVESFALQMMTGYD
+694 WDVEPFALQMMTGYD

>member
-1 MRKHLLLTTAL
+1 MKKHLLLTTAL
-12 VATFG
+12 VAVFG
-17 MSNAYAEHTS
+17 ISNAYAEHTS

-36 DTINETSGYEK
+36 DTINETSGSDK

-57 TVNINN
+57 TVNIKN

-70 KTGDVINISGG
+70 KTSDVINISGG
-81 IISLDEG
+81 NISLDEG
-88 EIKGHSGNMNIIG
+88 EIKGHSGNMNITG

-106 TNDTE
+106 TNNTE
-111 IDAGITTISG
+111 MGAGITTISG

-144 TFNLSDNGLINAGPY
+144 TFNLSDNGFIDAGPY
-159 DEYEGVGLIQMTSGT
+159 DEYEGIGLIQMTSGT
-174 INMQNAL
+174 INMEGAHL
-181 IVANASSVDNVR
+181 IAESSSINNVR

-201 GGTVNVKGGN
+201 GGTVNVKSGN

-237 ANLYVYEKYSR
+237 ANLYIYEKYSR

-263 LNLLN
+263 LNILD

-274 GGILHS
+274 GGTL
-280 NIDGDDRGLIVFEN
+280 N
-294 SNAVI
+294 SNVNNAAKFNVTSTSAKLNGNFNVNNNGVVDLGTNKLTV
-299 DGNVESPSLTFNADH
+299 DGNVAFNEG
-314 SLSKAITGEIESLDK
+314 SKLALVFTSKDK
-329 LTVAKGTLN
+329 VGQIDAKNISINENNT
-338 FDKPNAGNHGITT
+338 
-351 VEVANGATLDIGL
+351 TLD
-364 NTLHSTG
+364 
-371 DKEDGEGVLFK
+371 
-382 DNSTLK
+382 
-388 FTATSADT
+388 
-396 HGQIKANYVN
+396 
-406 ISENGTTLNMN
+406 MN
-417 FNGAALAKDESMT
+417 FNNPAVANSGVEVQVLNA
-430 IQLFDQSEDE
+430 SEE
-440 EGVKIEGKFAKLA
+440 FTGKFAKIAENSEYNIEDKGNGLYA
-453 TNARYK
+453 ISKKSSAP
-459 FTDEGNGNYKITHVA
+459 DEGGDDSGKKDDTPAVIPVA
-474 DASDIVEEAGGNTN
+474 DDAGD
-488 NAATAEAWD
+488 AWN
-497 NLDTSSVSDA
+497 NLDTGSVKNE
-507 TTVAVAAKLAELS
+507 TTVAVADRLTYLR
-520 NNATTAEG
+520 NHQTTAAG
-528 KKSYIDTL
+528 KQAYEDAL

-624 VSEDVKLGIGY
+624 ISEDVKLGIGY

-663 PNNWYVNA
+663 PKNWYVNA

-694 WDVESFALQMMTGYD
+694 WDVEPFALQMMTGYD

>member
-1 MRKHLLLTTAL
+1 MKKHLLLTTSL
-12 VATFG
+12 VAVFG
-17 MSNAYAEHTS
+17 ISNAYAEHTS

-36 DTINETSGYEK
+36 DTINETSGSEK

-57 TVNINN
+57 TVNIKN

-81 IISLDEG
+81 TISLDEG
-88 EIKGHSGNMNIIG
+88 EIKGHSGNMNITG

-111 IDAGITTISG
+111 IDAGIATISG

-144 TFNLSDNGLINAGPY
+144 TFNLSSNGLINAGPY
-159 DEYEGVGLIQMTSGT
+159 DEYEGIGLIQMTSGT
-174 INMQNAL
+174 INMESAHL
-181 IVANASSVDNVR
+181 IAEASSINNVR

-201 GGTVNVKGGN
+201 GGTVNVKSGN

-217 NNAEVSHI
+217 DNAEVSHV
-225 SGNNAVLNVSEG
+225 SGSNAILNVSDG

-248 DHGTEFFDRFYQKGT
+248 DHGTELFDRFYQKGT
-263 LNLLN
+263 LNILD

-274 GGILHS
+274 GGTL
-280 NIDGDDRGLIVFEN
+280 N
-294 SNAVI
+294 SNVNNAAKFNVTSTSAKLNGNFNVNNNGVVDLGTNKLTV
-299 DGNVESPSLTFNADH
+299 DGNVAFNEG
-314 SLSKAITGEIESLDK
+314 SKLALVFTSKDKVGQIDAKNISINENNTTLDMSFNNPA
-329 LTVAKGTLN
+329 VANSG
-338 FDKPNAGNHGITT
+338 
-351 VEVANGATLDIGL
+351 VEVQVL
-364 NTLHSTG
+364 NAS
-371 DKEDGEGVLFK
+371 EE
-382 DNSTLK
+382 
-388 FTATSADT
+388 FT
-396 HGQIKANYVN
+396 
-406 ISENGTTLNMN
+406 
-417 FNGAALAKDESMT
+417 
-430 IQLFDQSEDE
+430 
-440 EGVKIEGKFAKLA
+440 GKFAKIAENSEYNIEDKGNGLYA
-453 TNARYK
+453 ISKKSSAP
-459 FTDEGNGNYKITHVA
+459 DEGGDDSGKDDDTPAVIPVA
-474 DASDIVEEAGGNTN
+474 DDAGD
-488 NAATAEAWD
+488 AWN
-497 NLDTSSVSDA
+497 NLDTGSVKNE
-507 TTVAVAAKLAELS
+507 TTVAVADRLTYLR
-520 NNATTAEG
+520 NHQTTAAG
-528 KKSYIDTL
+528 KQAYEDAL

-556 QIFGA
+556 QIFSA
-561 VGTRLSGGAVAATKQ
+561 VGTRLSGGAVASAKQ

-624 VSEDVKLGIGY
+624 ISDDVKMGVGY

-663 PNNWYVNA
+663 PNNWYVNS

-694 WDVESFALQMMTGYD
+694 WDVEAFALQMMTGYD
-709 MYFNGFGVTPEAGL
+709 MYFNGFGVTPEVGL

-741 KSDDSDIVTGVL
+741 KSDDSDIVTSVL
-753 GAKIAKSYNLSN
+753 GAKITKSYNLSN

-793 NGSSYSVTGKP
+793 NGSSYSVSGKP

-815 ITAELND
+815 VTAELND
-822 NVELSLGYEG
+822 NVEVSLGYEG

>member
-1 MRKHLLLTTAL
+1 MKKHLLLTTAL
-12 VATFG
+12 VAVFG
-17 MSNAYAEHTS
+17 ISNAYAEHTS

-36 DTINETSGYEK
+36 DTINETSGSEK

-57 TVNINN
+57 TVNIKN

-70 KTGDVINISGG
+70 KTSDVINISGG
-81 IISLDEG
+81 NISLDEG
-88 EIKGHSGNMNIIG
+88 EIKGHSGNMNITG

-121 NTVITLSKGASIGAD
+121 NTVIALSDGASIGAD
-136 SILNINGG
+136 SVLNINGG
-144 TFNLSDNGLINAGPY
+144 TFNLSSNGLIDAGPY
-159 DEYEGVGLIQMTSGT
+159 DEYEGIGLIQMTSGT
-174 INMQNAL
+174 INMEGAHL
-181 IVANASSVDNVR
+181 IAESSSINNVR

-201 GGTVNVKGGN
+201 GGTVNVKSGN

-217 NNAEVSHI
+217 DNAEVSHV
-225 SGNNAVLNVSEG
+225 SGSNAILNVSDG
-237 ANLYVYEKYSR
+237 ANLYIYEKYSR
-248 DHGTEFFDRFYQKGT
+248 DHGTELFDRFYQKGT
-263 LNLLN
+263 LNILD

-274 GGILHS
+274 GGTL
-280 NIDGDDRGLIVFEN
+280 N
-294 SNAVI
+294 SNVNNAAKFNVTSTSAKLNGNFNVNNNGVVDLGTNKLTV
-299 DGNVESPSLTFNADH
+299 DGNVAFNEG
-314 SLSKAITGEIESLDK
+314 SKLALVFTSKDKVGQIDAKNISINENNTTLDMSFNNPA
-329 LTVAKGTLN
+329 VANSG
-338 FDKPNAGNHGITT
+338 
-351 VEVANGATLDIGL
+351 VEVQVL
-364 NTLHSTG
+364 NAS
-371 DKEDGEGVLFK
+371 EE
-382 DNSTLK
+382 
-388 FTATSADT
+388 FT
-396 HGQIKANYVN
+396 
-406 ISENGTTLNMN
+406 
-417 FNGAALAKDESMT
+417 
-430 IQLFDQSEDE
+430 
-440 EGVKIEGKFAKLA
+440 GKFAKIAENSEYNIEDKGNGLYA
-453 TNARYK
+453 ISKKSSAP
-459 FTDEGNGNYKITHVA
+459 DEGGDDSGKKDDTPAVIPVA
-474 DASDIVEEAGGNTN
+474 DDAGD
-488 NAATAEAWD
+488 AWN
-497 NLDTSSVSDA
+497 NLDTGSVKNE
-507 TTVAVAAKLAELS
+507 TTVAVADRLTYLR
-520 NNATTAEG
+520 NHQTTAAG
-528 KKSYIDTL
+528 KHAYEDAL

-541 ETAPAVQQAATEGAN
+541 EIAPAVQQAATEGAN

-624 VSEDVKLGIGY
+624 ISEDVKLGIGY

-663 PNNWYVNA
+663 PKNWYVNA

-694 WDVESFALQMMTGYD
+694 WDVEPFALQMMTGYD

>member
-12 VATFG
+12 VAAFG
-17 MSNAYAEHTS
+17 ISNAYAEHTS

-36 DTINETSGYEK
+36 DTINETSGSKK

-57 TVNINN
+57 TVNIKN

-70 KTGDVINISGG
+70 KTSDVINISGG
-81 IISLDEG
+81 NISLDEG
-88 EIKGHSGNMNIIG
+88 EIKGHSGNMNITG

-111 IDAGITTISG
+111 IGAGITTISG

-144 TFNLSDNGLINAGPY
+144 TFNLSDNGFIDAGPY
-159 DEYEGVGLIQMTSGT
+159 DEYEGIGLIQMTSGT
-174 INMQNAL
+174 INMEGAHL
-181 IVANASSVDNVR
+181 IAESSSINNVR

-201 GGTVNVKGGN
+201 GGTVNVKSGN

-217 NNAEVSHI
+217 DNAEVSHV
-225 SGNNAVLNVSEG
+225 SGSSAILNVSEG

-263 LNLLN
+263 LNILD

-274 GGILHS
+274 GGTL
-280 NIDGDDRGLIVFEN
+280 N
-294 SNAVI
+294 SNVNNAAKFNVTSTSAKLNGNFNVNNNGVVDLGTNKLTV
-299 DGNVESPSLTFNADH
+299 DGNVAFNEG
-314 SLSKAITGEIESLDK
+314 SKLALVFTSKDKVGQIDAKNISINENNTTLDMSFNNPA
-329 LTVAKGTLN
+329 VANSG
-338 FDKPNAGNHGITT
+338 
-351 VEVANGATLDIGL
+351 VEVQVL
-364 NTLHSTG
+364 NAS
-371 DKEDGEGVLFK
+371 EE
-382 DNSTLK
+382 
-388 FTATSADT
+388 FT
-396 HGQIKANYVN
+396 
-406 ISENGTTLNMN
+406 
-417 FNGAALAKDESMT
+417 
-430 IQLFDQSEDE
+430 
-440 EGVKIEGKFAKLA
+440 GKFAKIAENSEYNIEDKGNGLYA
-453 TNARYK
+453 ISKKSSAP
-459 FTDEGNGNYKITHVA
+459 DEGGDDSGKKDDTPAVIPVA
-474 DASDIVEEAGGNTN
+474 DDAGD
-488 NAATAEAWD
+488 AWN
-497 NLDTSSVSDA
+497 NLDTGSVKNE
-507 TTVAVAAKLAELS
+507 TTVAVADRLTYLR
-520 NNATTAEG
+520 NHQTTAAG
-528 KKSYIDTL
+528 KQAYEDAL

-541 ETAPAVQQAATEGAN
+541 ETAPAVQQAATEGTN

-561 VGTRLSGGAVAATKQ
+561 VGTRLSGGAIASAKQ

-624 VSEDVKLGIGY
+624 ISEDVKLGIGY

-663 PNNWYVNA
+663 PKNWYVNT

-694 WDVESFALQMMTGYD
+694 WDVEPFALQMMTGYD

-815 ITAELND
+815 VTAELND
-822 NVELSLGYEG
+822 NVEVSLGYEG

>member
-1 MRKHLLLTTAL
+1 MKKHLLLTTAL
-12 VATFG
+12 VAVFG
-17 MSNAYAEHTS
+17 ISNAYAEHTS

-36 DTINETSGYEK
+36 DTINETSGSKK
-47 YYDSITINGG
+47 YYDAITINGG

-81 IISLDEG
+81 TISLDEG
-88 EIKGHSGNMNIIG
+88 EIKGHSGNMNITG

-111 IDAGITTISG
+111 IDAGIATISG
-121 NTVITLSKGASIGAD
+121 NTVIALSKGASIGAD

-144 TFNLSDNGLINAGPY
+144 TFNLSDNGFINAGPY

-237 ANLYVYEKYSR
+237 ANLYVYEKYNR
-248 DHGTEFFDRFYQKGT
+248 DHGIEFFDRFYQKGT
-263 LNLLN
+263 LNILD

-274 GGILHS
+274 GGTL
-280 NIDGDDRGLIVFEN
+280 N
-294 SNAVI
+294 SNVNNAAKFNVTSTSAKLNGNFNVNNNGVVDLGTNKLTV
-299 DGNVESPSLTFNADH
+299 DGNVAFNEG
-314 SLSKAITGEIESLDK
+314 SKLALVFTSKDKVGQIDAKNISINENNTTLDMSFNNPA
-329 LTVAKGTLN
+329 VANSG
-338 FDKPNAGNHGITT
+338 
-351 VEVANGATLDIGL
+351 VEVQVL
-364 NTLHSTG
+364 NAS
-371 DKEDGEGVLFK
+371 EE
-382 DNSTLK
+382 
-388 FTATSADT
+388 FT
-396 HGQIKANYVN
+396 
-406 ISENGTTLNMN
+406 
-417 FNGAALAKDESMT
+417 
-430 IQLFDQSEDE
+430 
-440 EGVKIEGKFAKLA
+440 GKFAKIAENSEYNIEDKGNGLYA
-453 TNARYK
+453 ISKKSSAP
-459 FTDEGNGNYKITHVA
+459 DEGGDDSGKKDDTPAVIPVA
-474 DASDIVEEAGGNTN
+474 DDAGD
-488 NAATAEAWD
+488 AWN
-497 NLDTSSVSDA
+497 NLDTGSVKNE
-507 TTVAVAAKLAELS
+507 TTVAVADRLTYLR
-520 NNATTAEG
+520 NHQTTAAG
-528 KKSYIDTL
+528 KQAYEDAL

-541 ETAPAVQQAATEGAN
+541 ETAPAVQQAATEGTN

-561 VGTRLSGGAVAATKQ
+561 VGTRLSGGAIASAKQ

-602 DTSKSKGFD
+602 DTRKSKGFD

-624 VSEDVKLGIGY
+624 ISDDVKMGVGY

-663 PNNWYVNA
+663 PKNWYVNA

-694 WDVESFALQMMTGYD
+694 WDVEPFALQMMTGYD

-843 LINAKYKF
+843 LINVKYKF

>member
-12 VATFG
+12 VAAFG
-17 MSNAYAEHTS
+17 ISNAYAEHTS

-36 DTINETSGYEK
+36 DTINETSGSKK
-47 YYDSITINGG
+47 YYDAITINGG

-81 IISLDEG
+81 TISLDEG
-88 EIKGHSGNMNIIG
+88 EIKGHSGNMNITG

-111 IDAGITTISG
+111 IGAGITTISG
-121 NTVITLSKGASIGAD
+121 NTVIALSKEASIGAD

-144 TFNLSDNGLINAGPY
+144 TFNLSSNGLINAGPY

-217 NNAEVSHI
+217 DNAEVSHV
-225 SGNNAVLNVSEG
+225 SGSNAILNVSDG

-248 DHGTEFFDRFYQKGT
+248 DHGTELFDRFYQKGT
-263 LNLLN
+263 LNILD

-274 GGILHS
+274 GGTL
-280 NIDGDDRGLIVFEN
+280 N
-294 SNAVI
+294 SNVNNAAKFNVTSTSAKLNGNFNVNNNGVVDLGTNKLTV
-299 DGNVESPSLTFNADH
+299 DGNVAFNEG
-314 SLSKAITGEIESLDK
+314 SKLALVFTSKDKVGQIDAKNISINENNTTLDMSFNNPA
-329 LTVAKGTLN
+329 VANSG
-338 FDKPNAGNHGITT
+338 
-351 VEVANGATLDIGL
+351 VEVQVL
-364 NTLHSTG
+364 NAS
-371 DKEDGEGVLFK
+371 EE
-382 DNSTLK
+382 
-388 FTATSADT
+388 FT
-396 HGQIKANYVN
+396 
-406 ISENGTTLNMN
+406 
-417 FNGAALAKDESMT
+417 
-430 IQLFDQSEDE
+430 
-440 EGVKIEGKFAKLA
+440 GKFAKIAENSEYNIEDKGNGLYA
-453 TNARYK
+453 ISKKSSAP
-459 FTDEGNGNYKITHVA
+459 DEGGDDSGKKDDTPAVIPVA
-474 DASDIVEEAGGNTN
+474 DDAGD
-488 NAATAEAWD
+488 AWN
-497 NLDTSSVSDA
+497 NLDTGSVKNE
-507 TTVAVAAKLAELS
+507 TTVAVADRLTYLR
-520 NNATTAEG
+520 NHQTTAAG
-528 KKSYIDTL
+528 KQAYEDAL

-541 ETAPAVQQAATEGAN
+541 ETAPAVQQAATEGTN

-561 VGTRLSGGAVAATKQ
+561 VGTRLSGGAVASAKQ

-624 VSEDVKLGIGY
+624 ISEDVKLGIGY

-694 WDVESFALQMMTGYD
+694 WDVEPFALQMMTGYD

>member
-1 MRKHLLLTTAL
+1 MKKHLLLTTSL
-12 VATFG
+12 VAVFG
-17 MSNAYAEHTS
+17 ISNAYAEHTS

-36 DTINETSGYEK
+36 DTINETSGSEK

-57 TVNINN
+57 TVNIKN

-81 IISLDEG
+81 TISLDEG
-88 EIKGHSGNMNIIG
+88 EIKGHSGNMNITG

-111 IDAGITTISG
+111 IGAGIATISG

-181 IVANASSVDNVR
+181 IVADASSVDNVR

-217 NNAEVSHI
+217 DNAEVSHV
-225 SGNNAVLNVSEG
+225 SGSNAILNVSDG

-248 DHGTEFFDRFYQKGT
+248 DHGTELFDRFYQKGT
-263 LNLLN
+263 LNILD

-274 GGILHS
+274 GGTL
-280 NIDGDDRGLIVFEN
+280 N
-294 SNAVI
+294 SNVNNAAKFNVTSTSAKLNGNFNVNNNGVVDLGTNKLTV
-299 DGNVESPSLTFNADH
+299 DGNVAFNEG
-314 SLSKAITGEIESLDK
+314 SKLALVFTSKDKVGQIDAKNISINENNTTLDMSFNNPA
-329 LTVAKGTLN
+329 VANSG
-338 FDKPNAGNHGITT
+338 
-351 VEVANGATLDIGL
+351 VEVQVL
-364 NTLHSTG
+364 NAS
-371 DKEDGEGVLFK
+371 EE
-382 DNSTLK
+382 
-388 FTATSADT
+388 FT
-396 HGQIKANYVN
+396 
-406 ISENGTTLNMN
+406 
-417 FNGAALAKDESMT
+417 
-430 IQLFDQSEDE
+430 
-440 EGVKIEGKFAKLA
+440 GKFAKIAENSEYNIEDKGNGLYA
-453 TNARYK
+453 ISKKSSAP
-459 FTDEGNGNYKITHVA
+459 DEGGDDSGKDDDTPAVIPVA
-474 DASDIVEEAGGNTN
+474 DDAGD
-488 NAATAEAWD
+488 AWN
-497 NLDTSSVSDA
+497 NLDTGSVKNE
-507 TTVAVAAKLAELS
+507 TTVAVADRLTYLR
-520 NNATTAEG
+520 NHQTTVAG
-528 KKSYIDTL
+528 KQAYEDAL

-561 VGTRLSGGAVAATKQ
+561 VGTRLSGGAVASAKQ

-624 VSEDVKLGIGY
+624 ISDDVKMGVGY

-663 PNNWYVNA
+663 PNNWYVNT

-694 WDVESFALQMMTGYD
+694 WDVEPFALQMMTGYD

-753 GAKIAKSYNLSN
+753 GAKITKSYNLSN
-765 GMLLTPE
+765 GVLLTPE

-793 NGSSYSVTGKP
+793 NGSSYSVSGKP

-815 ITAELND
+815 VTAELND
-822 NVELSLGYEG
+822 NVEVSLGYEG

>member
-1 MRKHLLLTTAL
+1 MRKHLLLTTSL
-12 VATFG
+12 VAVFG
-17 MSNAYAEHTS
+17 ISNAYAEHPS

-36 DTINETSGYEK
+36 DTINETSGSEK

-57 TVNINN
+57 TVNIKN

-81 IISLDEG
+81 NISLDEG
-88 EIKGHSGNMNIIG
+88 EIKGHSGNMNITG

-111 IDAGITTISG
+111 IGAGITTISG
-121 NTVITLSKGASIGAD
+121 NTVIALSDGASIGAD
-136 SILNINGG
+136 SVLNINGG
-144 TFNLSDNGLINAGPY
+144 TFNLSSNGLINAGPY
-159 DEYEGVGLIQMTSGT
+159 DEYEGIGLIQMTSGT
-174 INMQNAL
+174 INMEGAHL
-181 IVANASSVDNVR
+181 IAEASSINNVR

-201 GGTVNVKGGN
+201 GGTVNVKSGN

-217 NNAEVSHI
+217 DNAEVSHV
-225 SGNNAVLNVSEG
+225 SGSNAILNVSDG

-248 DHGTEFFDRFYQKGT
+248 DHGTELFDRFYQKGT
-263 LNLLN
+263 LNILD

-274 GGILHS
+274 GGTL
-280 NIDGDDRGLIVFEN
+280 N
-294 SNAVI
+294 SNVNNAAKFNVTSTSAKLNGNFNVNNNGVVDLGTNKLTV
-299 DGNVESPSLTFNADH
+299 DGNVAFNEG
-314 SLSKAITGEIESLDK
+314 SKLALVFTSKDKVGQIDAKNISINENNTTLDMSFNNPA
-329 LTVAKGTLN
+329 VANSG
-338 FDKPNAGNHGITT
+338 
-351 VEVANGATLDIGL
+351 VEVQVL
-364 NTLHSTG
+364 NAS
-371 DKEDGEGVLFK
+371 EE
-382 DNSTLK
+382 
-388 FTATSADT
+388 FT
-396 HGQIKANYVN
+396 
-406 ISENGTTLNMN
+406 
-417 FNGAALAKDESMT
+417 
-430 IQLFDQSEDE
+430 
-440 EGVKIEGKFAKLA
+440 GKFAKIAENSEYNIEDKGNGLYA
-453 TNARYK
+453 ISKKSSAP
-459 FTDEGNGNYKITHVA
+459 DEGGDDSGKKDDTPAVIPVA
-474 DASDIVEEAGGNTN
+474 DDAGD
-488 NAATAEAWD
+488 AWN
-497 NLDTSSVSDA
+497 NLDTGSVKNE
-507 TTVAVAAKLAELS
+507 TTVAVADRLTYLR
-520 NNATTAEG
+520 NHQTTAAG
-528 KKSYIDTL
+528 KQAYEDAL

-556 QIFGA
+556 QIFSA
-561 VGTRLSGGAVAATKQ
+561 VGTRLSGGAVASAKQ

-624 VSEDVKLGIGY
+624 ISDDVKMGVGY

-663 PNNWYVNA
+663 PNNWYVNS

-793 NGSSYSVTGKP
+793 NGSSYSVSGKP

-815 ITAELND
+815 VTAELND
-822 NVELSLGYEG
+822 NVEVSLGYEG

>member
-1 MRKHLLLTTAL
+1 MKKHLLLTTAL
-12 VATFG
+12 VAVFG
-17 MSNAYAEHTS
+17 ISNAYAEHAS

-36 DTINETSGYEK
+36 DTINETSGSEK

-57 TVNINN
+57 TVNIKN

-81 IISLDEG
+81 NISLDEG
-88 EIKGHSGNMNIIG
+88 EIKGHSGNMNITG

-111 IDAGITTISG
+111 IGAGITTISG
-121 NTVITLSKGASIGAD
+121 NTVIALSDGASIGAD
-136 SILNINGG
+136 SVLNINGG
-144 TFNLSDNGLINAGPY
+144 TFNLSSNGLINAGPY
-159 DEYEGVGLIQMTSGT
+159 DEYEGIGLIQMTSGT
-174 INMQNAL
+174 INMEGAHL
-181 IVANASSVDNVR
+181 IAEASSINNVR

-201 GGTVNVKGGN
+201 GGTVNVKSGN

-217 NNAEVSHI
+217 DNAEVSHV
-225 SGNNAVLNVSEG
+225 SGSNAILNVSDG

-248 DHGTEFFDRFYQKGT
+248 DHGTELFDRFYQKGT
-263 LNLLN
+263 LNILD

-274 GGILHS
+274 GGTL
-280 NIDGDDRGLIVFEN
+280 N
-294 SNAVI
+294 SNVNNAAKFNVTSTSAKLNGNFNVNNNGVVDLGTNKLTV
-299 DGNVESPSLTFNADH
+299 DGNVAFNEG
-314 SLSKAITGEIESLDK
+314 SKLALVFTSKDKVGQIDAKNISINENNTTLDMSFNNPA
-329 LTVAKGTLN
+329 VANSG
-338 FDKPNAGNHGITT
+338 
-351 VEVANGATLDIGL
+351 VEVQVL
-364 NTLHSTG
+364 NAS
-371 DKEDGEGVLFK
+371 EE
-382 DNSTLK
+382 
-388 FTATSADT
+388 FT
-396 HGQIKANYVN
+396 
-406 ISENGTTLNMN
+406 
-417 FNGAALAKDESMT
+417 
-430 IQLFDQSEDE
+430 
-440 EGVKIEGKFAKLA
+440 GKFAKIAENSEYNIEDKGNGLYA
-453 TNARYK
+453 ISKKSSAP
-459 FTDEGNGNYKITHVA
+459 DEGGDDSGKKDDTPAVIPVA
-474 DASDIVEEAGGNTN
+474 DDAGD
-488 NAATAEAWD
+488 AWN
-497 NLDTSSVSDA
+497 NLDTGSVKNE
-507 TTVAVAAKLAELS
+507 TTVAVADRLTYLR
-520 NNATTAEG
+520 NHQTTAAG
-528 KKSYIDTL
+528 KQAYEDAL

-624 VSEDVKLGIGY
+624 ISEDVKLGIGY

-663 PNNWYVNA
+663 PKNWYVNA

-694 WDVESFALQMMTGYD
+694 WDVEPFALQMMTGYD

>member
-12 VATFG
+12 VAVFG
-17 MSNAYAEHTS
+17 ISNAYAEHTS

-36 DTINETSGYEK
+36 DTINETSGSKK
-47 YYDSITINGG
+47 YYDAITINGG

-81 IISLDEG
+81 TISLDEG
-88 EIKGHSGNMNIIG
+88 EIKGHSGNMNITG

-111 IDAGITTISG
+111 IDAGIATISG
-121 NTVITLSKGASIGAD
+121 NTVIALSKGASIGAD

-144 TFNLSDNGLINAGPY
+144 TFNLSDNGFINAGPY

-237 ANLYVYEKYSR
+237 ANLYVYEKYNR
-248 DHGTEFFDRFYQKGT
+248 DHGIEFFDRFYQKGT

-268 NATINL
+268 NAIINL
-274 GGILHS
+274 GGIL
-280 NIDGDDRGLIVFEN
+280 N
-294 SNAVI
+294 SNVNNAAKFNVTSTSAKLNGNFNVNNNGVVDLGTNKLTV
-299 DGNVESPSLTFNADH
+299 DGNVAFNEG
-314 SLSKAITGEIESLDK
+314 SKLALVFTSKDKVGQIDAKNISINENNTTLDMSFNNPA
-329 LTVAKGTLN
+329 VANSG
-338 FDKPNAGNHGITT
+338 
-351 VEVANGATLDIGL
+351 VEVQVL
-364 NTLHSTG
+364 NAS
-371 DKEDGEGVLFK
+371 EE
-382 DNSTLK
+382 
-388 FTATSADT
+388 FT
-396 HGQIKANYVN
+396 
-406 ISENGTTLNMN
+406 
-417 FNGAALAKDESMT
+417 
-430 IQLFDQSEDE
+430 
-440 EGVKIEGKFAKLA
+440 GKFAKIAENSEYNIEDKGNGLYA
-453 TNARYK
+453 ISKKSSAP
-459 FTDEGNGNYKITHVA
+459 DEGGDDSGKKDDTPAVIPVA
-474 DASDIVEEAGGNTN
+474 DDAGD
-488 NAATAEAWD
+488 AWN
-497 NLDTSSVSDA
+497 NLDTGSVKNE
-507 TTVAVAAKLAELS
+507 TTVAVADRLTYLR
-520 NNATTAEG
+520 NHQTTAAG
-528 KKSYIDTL
+528 KQAYEDAL

-541 ETAPAVQQAATEGAN
+541 ETAPAVQQAATEGTN

-561 VGTRLSGGAVAATKQ
+561 VGTRLSGGAIASAKQ

-602 DTSKSKGFD
+602 DTRKSKGFD

-624 VSEDVKLGIGY
+624 ISDDVKMGVGY

-663 PNNWYVNA
+663 PKNWYVNA

-694 WDVESFALQMMTGYD
+694 WDVEPFALQMMTGYD

-843 LINAKYKF
+843 LINVKYKF

>member
-1 MRKHLLLTTAL
+1 MKKHLLLTTAL
-12 VATFG
+12 VAVFG
-17 MSNAYAEHTS
+17 ISNAYAEHTS

-36 DTINETSGYEK
+36 DTINETSGSEK

-57 TVNINN
+57 TVNIKN

-70 KTGDVINISGG
+70 KTSDVINISGG
-81 IISLDEG
+81 NISLDEG
-88 EIKGHSGNMNIIG
+88 EIKGHSGNMNITG

-106 TNDTE
+106 TNNTE
-111 IDAGITTISG
+111 IGAGITTISG

-144 TFNLSDNGLINAGPY
+144 TFNLSDNGLIDAGPY
-159 DEYEGVGLIQMTSGT
+159 DEYEGIGLIQMTSGT
-174 INMQNAL
+174 INMEGAHL
-181 IVANASSVDNVR
+181 IAESSSINNVR

-201 GGTVNVKGGN
+201 GGTVNVKSGN

-217 NNAEVSHI
+217 DNAEVSHV
-225 SGNNAVLNVSEG
+225 SGSNAILNVSDG

-248 DHGTEFFDRFYQKGT
+248 DHGTELFDRFYQKGT
-263 LNLLN
+263 LNILD

-274 GGILHS
+274 GGTL
-280 NIDGDDRGLIVFEN
+280 N
-294 SNAVI
+294 SNVNNAAKFNVTSTSAKLNGNFNVNNNGVVDLGTNKLTV
-299 DGNVESPSLTFNADH
+299 DGNVAFNEG
-314 SLSKAITGEIESLDK
+314 SKLALVFTSKDKVGQIDAKNISINENNTTLDMSFNNPA
-329 LTVAKGTLN
+329 VANSG
-338 FDKPNAGNHGITT
+338 
-351 VEVANGATLDIGL
+351 VEVQVL
-364 NTLHSTG
+364 NAS
-371 DKEDGEGVLFK
+371 EE
-382 DNSTLK
+382 
-388 FTATSADT
+388 FT
-396 HGQIKANYVN
+396 
-406 ISENGTTLNMN
+406 
-417 FNGAALAKDESMT
+417 
-430 IQLFDQSEDE
+430 
-440 EGVKIEGKFAKLA
+440 GKFAKIAENSEYNIEDKGNGLYA
-453 TNARYK
+453 ISKKSSAP
-459 FTDEGNGNYKITHVA
+459 DEGGDDSGKDDDTPAVIPVA
-474 DASDIVEEAGGNTN
+474 DDAGD
-488 NAATAEAWD
+488 AWN
-497 NLDTSSVSDA
+497 NLDTGSVKNE
-507 TTVAVAAKLAELS
+507 TTVAVADRLTYLR
-520 NNATTAEG
+520 NHQTTAVG
-528 KKSYIDTL
+528 KQAYEDAL

-541 ETAPAVQQAATEGAN
+541 ETAPAVQQAATEGTN

-561 VGTRLSGGAVAATKQ
+561 VGTRLSGGAIASAKQ

-624 VSEDVKLGIGY
+624 ISDDVKTGVGY

-815 ITAELND
+815 IIAELND

>member
-1 MRKHLLLTTAL
+1 MKKHLLLTTAL
-12 VATFG
+12 VAVFG
-17 MSNAYAEHTS
+17 ISNAYAEHTS

-36 DTINETSGYEK
+36 DTINETSGSEK

-57 TVNINN
+57 TVNIKN

-70 KTGDVINISGG
+70 KTSDVINISGG
-81 IISLDEG
+81 NISLDEG
-88 EIKGHSGNMNIIG
+88 EIKGHSGNMNITG

-111 IDAGITTISG
+111 IGAGITTISG

-144 TFNLSDNGLINAGPY
+144 TFNLSDNGLIDAGPY
-159 DEYEGVGLIQMTSGT
+159 DEYEGIGLIQMTSGT
-174 INMQNAL
+174 INMEGAHL
-181 IVANASSVDNVR
+181 IAESSSINNVR

-201 GGTVNVKGGN
+201 GGTVNVKSGN

-217 NNAEVSHI
+217 DNAEVSHV
-225 SGNNAVLNVSEG
+225 SGSNAILNVSDG

-248 DHGTEFFDRFYQKGT
+248 DHGTELFDRFYQKGT
-263 LNLLN
+263 LNILD

-274 GGILHS
+274 GGTL
-280 NIDGDDRGLIVFEN
+280 N
-294 SNAVI
+294 SNVNNAAKFNVTSTSAKLNGNFNVNNNGVVDLGTNKLTV
-299 DGNVESPSLTFNADH
+299 DGNVAFNEG
-314 SLSKAITGEIESLDK
+314 SKLALVFTSKDKVGQIDAKNISINENNTTLDMSFNNPA
-329 LTVAKGTLN
+329 VANSG
-338 FDKPNAGNHGITT
+338 
-351 VEVANGATLDIGL
+351 VEVQVL
-364 NTLHSTG
+364 NAS
-371 DKEDGEGVLFK
+371 EE
-382 DNSTLK
+382 
-388 FTATSADT
+388 FT
-396 HGQIKANYVN
+396 
-406 ISENGTTLNMN
+406 
-417 FNGAALAKDESMT
+417 
-430 IQLFDQSEDE
+430 
-440 EGVKIEGKFAKLA
+440 GKFAKIAENSEYNIEDKGNGLYA
-453 TNARYK
+453 ISKKSSAP
-459 FTDEGNGNYKITHVA
+459 DEGGDDSGKKDDTSAVIPVA
-474 DASDIVEEAGGNTN
+474 DDAGD
-488 NAATAEAWD
+488 AWN
-497 NLDTSSVSDA
+497 NLDTGSVKNE
-507 TTVAVAAKLAELS
+507 TTVAVADRLTYLR
-520 NNATTAEG
+520 NHQTTAAG
-528 KKSYIDTL
+528 KQAYEDAL

-541 ETAPAVQQAATEGAN
+541 ETAPAVQQAATEGTN

-561 VGTRLSGGAVAATKQ
+561 VGTRLSGGAIASAKQ

-624 VSEDVKLGIGY
+624 ISEDVKLGIGY

-658 YGEYK
+658 YCEYK
-663 PNNWYVNA
+663 PKNWYVNA

-694 WDVESFALQMMTGYD
+694 WDVEPFALQMMTGYD

>member
-1 MRKHLLLTTAL
+1 MKKHLLLTTSL
-12 VATFG
+12 VAVFG
-17 MSNAYAEHTS
+17 ISNAYAEHAS

-36 DTINETSGYEK
+36 DTINETSGSEK

-57 TVNINN
+57 TVNIKN

-70 KTGDVINISGG
+70 KTSDVINISGG
-81 IISLDEG
+81 NISLDEG
-88 EIKGHSGNMNIIG
+88 EIKGHSGNMNITG

-111 IDAGITTISG
+111 IGAGITTISG
-121 NTVITLSKGASIGAD
+121 NTVIALSDGASIGAD
-136 SILNINGG
+136 SVLNINGG
-144 TFNLSDNGLINAGPY
+144 TFNLSSNGLINAGPY
-159 DEYEGVGLIQMTSGT
+159 DEYEGIGLIQMTSGT
-174 INMQNAL
+174 INMEGAHL
-181 IVANASSVDNVR
+181 IAESSSINNVR

-201 GGTVNVKGGN
+201 GGTVNVKSGN

-217 NNAEVSHI
+217 DNAEVSHI

-248 DHGTEFFDRFYQKGT
+248 DHGTELFDRFYQKGT
-263 LNLLN
+263 LNILD

-274 GGILHS
+274 GGTL
-280 NIDGDDRGLIVFEN
+280 N
-294 SNAVI
+294 SNVNNAAKFNVTSTSAKLNGNFNVNNNGVVDLGTNKLTV
-299 DGNVESPSLTFNADH
+299 DGNVAFNEG
-314 SLSKAITGEIESLDK
+314 SKLALVFTSKDKVGQIDAKNISINENNTTLDMSFNNPA
-329 LTVAKGTLN
+329 VVNSG
-338 FDKPNAGNHGITT
+338 
-351 VEVANGATLDIGL
+351 VEVQVL
-364 NTLHSTG
+364 NAS
-371 DKEDGEGVLFK
+371 EE
-382 DNSTLK
+382 
-388 FTATSADT
+388 FT
-396 HGQIKANYVN
+396 
-406 ISENGTTLNMN
+406 
-417 FNGAALAKDESMT
+417 
-430 IQLFDQSEDE
+430 
-440 EGVKIEGKFAKLA
+440 GKFAKIAENSEYNIEDKGNGLYA
-453 TNARYK
+453 ISKKSSAP
-459 FTDEGNGNYKITHVA
+459 DEGGDDSGKKDDTPAVIPVA
-474 DASDIVEEAGGNTN
+474 DDAGD
-488 NAATAEAWD
+488 AWN
-497 NLDTSSVSDA
+497 NLDTGSVKNE
-507 TTVAVAAKLAELS
+507 TTVAVADRLTYLR
-520 NNATTAEG
+520 NHQTTAAG
-528 KKSYIDTL
+528 KQAYEDAL

-624 VSEDVKLGIGY
+624 ISEDVKLGIGY

-663 PNNWYVNA
+663 PKNWYVNA

-694 WDVESFALQMMTGYD
+694 WDVEPFALQMMTGYD

>member
-1 MRKHLLLTTAL
+1 MKKHLLLTTAL
-12 VATFG
+12 VAVFG
-17 MSNAYAEHTS
+17 ISNAYAEHTS

-36 DTINETSGYEK
+36 DTINETSGSEK

-57 TVNINN
+57 TVNIKN

-70 KTGDVINISGG
+70 KTSDVINISGG
-81 IISLDEG
+81 NISLDEG
-88 EIKGHSGNMNIIG
+88 EIKGHSGNMNITG

-111 IDAGITTISG
+111 IGAGITTISG

-144 TFNLSDNGLINAGPY
+144 TFNLSDNGLIDAGPY
-159 DEYEGVGLIQMTSGT
+159 DEYEGIGLIQMTSGT
-174 INMQNAL
+174 INMEGAHL
-181 IVANASSVDNVR
+181 IAESSSINNVR

-201 GGTVNVKGGN
+201 GGTVNVKSGN

-217 NNAEVSHI
+217 DNAEVSHV
-225 SGNNAVLNVSEG
+225 SGSNAILNVSDG

-248 DHGTEFFDRFYQKGT
+248 DHGTELFDRFYQKGT
-263 LNLLN
+263 LNILD

-274 GGILHS
+274 GGTL
-280 NIDGDDRGLIVFEN
+280 N
-294 SNAVI
+294 SNVNNAAKFNVTSTSAKLNGNFNVNNNGVVDLGTNKLTV
-299 DGNVESPSLTFNADH
+299 DGNVAFNEG
-314 SLSKAITGEIESLDK
+314 SKLALVFTSKDKVGQIDAKNISINENNTTLDMSFNNPA
-329 LTVAKGTLN
+329 VANSG
-338 FDKPNAGNHGITT
+338 
-351 VEVANGATLDIGL
+351 VEVQVL
-364 NTLHSTG
+364 NAS
-371 DKEDGEGVLFK
+371 EE
-382 DNSTLK
+382 
-388 FTATSADT
+388 FT
-396 HGQIKANYVN
+396 
-406 ISENGTTLNMN
+406 
-417 FNGAALAKDESMT
+417 
-430 IQLFDQSEDE
+430 
-440 EGVKIEGKFAKLA
+440 GKFAKIAENSEYNIEDKGNGLYA
-453 TNARYK
+453 ISKKSSAP
-459 FTDEGNGNYKITHVA
+459 DEGGDDSGKKDDTPAVIPVA
-474 DASDIVEEAGGNTN
+474 DDAGD
-488 NAATAEAWD
+488 AWN
-497 NLDTSSVSDA
+497 NLDTGSVKNE
-507 TTVAVAAKLAELS
+507 TTVAVADRLTYLR
-520 NNATTAEG
+520 NHQTTAAG
-528 KKSYIDTL
+528 KQAYEDAL

-624 VSEDVKLGIGY
+624 ISDDVKMGVGY

-663 PNNWYVNA
+663 PKNWYVNA

-694 WDVESFALQMMTGYD
+694 WDVEPFALQMMTGYD

>member
-1 MRKHLLLTTAL
+1 MKKHLLLTTAL
-12 VATFG
+12 VAVFG
-17 MSNAYAEHTS
+17 ISNAYAEHTS

-36 DTINETSGYEK
+36 DTINETSGSKK

-57 TVNINN
+57 TVNIKN

-70 KTGDVINISGG
+70 KTSDVINISGG
-81 IISLDEG
+81 NISLDEG
-88 EIKGHSGNMNIIG
+88 EIKGHSGNMNITG

-111 IDAGITTISG
+111 IGAGITTISG

-144 TFNLSDNGLINAGPY
+144 TFNLSDNGLIDAGPY
-159 DEYEGVGLIQMTSGT
+159 DEYEGIGLIQMTSGT

-217 NNAEVSHI
+217 DNAEVSHV
-225 SGNNAVLNVSEG
+225 SGSNAILNVSEG

-248 DHGTEFFDRFYQKGT
+248 DHGTEFFDIFYQKGT
-263 LNLLN
+263 LNILD

-274 GGILHS
+274 GGTL
-280 NIDGDDRGLIVFEN
+280 N
-294 SNAVI
+294 SNVNNAAKFNVTSTSAKLNGNFNVNNNGVVDLGTNKLTV
-299 DGNVESPSLTFNADH
+299 DGNVAFNEG
-314 SLSKAITGEIESLDK
+314 SKLALVFTSKDKVGQIDAKNISINENNTTLDMSFNNSA
-329 LTVAKGTLN
+329 VANSG
-338 FDKPNAGNHGITT
+338 
-351 VEVANGATLDIGL
+351 VEVQVL
-364 NTLHSTG
+364 NAS
-371 DKEDGEGVLFK
+371 EE
-382 DNSTLK
+382 
-388 FTATSADT
+388 FT
-396 HGQIKANYVN
+396 
-406 ISENGTTLNMN
+406 
-417 FNGAALAKDESMT
+417 
-430 IQLFDQSEDE
+430 
-440 EGVKIEGKFAKLA
+440 GKFAKIAENSEYNIEDKGNGLYA
-453 TNARYK
+453 ISKKSSAP
-459 FTDEGNGNYKITHVA
+459 DEGGDDSGKKDDTPAVIPVA
-474 DASDIVEEAGGNTN
+474 DDAGD
-488 NAATAEAWD
+488 AWN
-497 NLDTSSVSDA
+497 NLDTGSVKNE
-507 TTVAVAAKLAELS
+507 TTVAVADRLTYLR
-520 NNATTAEG
+520 NHQTTAAG
-528 KKSYIDTL
+528 KQAYEDAL

-541 ETAPAVQQAATEGAN
+541 ETAPAVQQAATEGTN

-561 VGTRLSGGAVAATKQ
+561 VGTRLSGGAIASAKQ

-624 VSEDVKLGIGY
+624 ISEDVKLGIGY

-663 PNNWYVNA
+663 PKNWYVNA

-694 WDVESFALQMMTGYD
+694 WDVEPFALQMMTGYD

>member
-12 VATFG
+12 VAVFG
-17 MSNAYAEHTS
+17 ISNAYAEHTS
-27 LGNLVVNDG
+27 LGNLVFNNG
-36 DTINETSGYEK
+36 DTINETSGSEK

-57 TVNINN
+57 TININN

-81 IISLDEG
+81 TISLDEG
-88 EIKGHSGNMNIIG
+88 EIKGHSGNMNITG

-111 IDAGITTISG
+111 IGAGIATISG

-181 IVANASSVDNVR
+181 IVADASSVDNVR

-201 GGTVNVKGGN
+201 GGTVNVKSGN

-217 NNAEVSHI
+217 DNAEVSHV
-225 SGNNAVLNVSEG
+225 SGSNAILNVSDG

-248 DHGTEFFDRFYQKGT
+248 DHGTELFDRFYQKGT
-263 LNLLN
+263 LNILD

-274 GGILHS
+274 GGTL
-280 NIDGDDRGLIVFEN
+280 N
-294 SNAVI
+294 SNVNNAAKFNVTSTSAKLNGNFNVNNNGVVDLGTNKLTV
-299 DGNVESPSLTFNADH
+299 DGNVAFNEG
-314 SLSKAITGEIESLDK
+314 SKLALVFTSKDKVGQIDAKNISINENNTTLDMSFNNPA
-329 LTVAKGTLN
+329 VANSG
-338 FDKPNAGNHGITT
+338 
-351 VEVANGATLDIGL
+351 VEVQVL
-364 NTLHSTG
+364 NAS
-371 DKEDGEGVLFK
+371 EE
-382 DNSTLK
+382 
-388 FTATSADT
+388 FT
-396 HGQIKANYVN
+396 
-406 ISENGTTLNMN
+406 
-417 FNGAALAKDESMT
+417 
-430 IQLFDQSEDE
+430 
-440 EGVKIEGKFAKLA
+440 GKFAKIAENSEYNIEDKGNGLYA
-453 TNARYK
+453 ISKKSSAP
-459 FTDEGNGNYKITHVA
+459 DEGGDDSGKDDDTPAVIPVA
-474 DASDIVEEAGGNTN
+474 DDAGD
-488 NAATAEAWD
+488 AWN
-497 NLDTSSVSDA
+497 NLDTGSVKNE
-507 TTVAVAAKLAELS
+507 TTVAVADRLTYLR
-520 NNATTAEG
+520 NHQTTAAG
-528 KKSYIDTL
+528 KQAYEDAL

-624 VSEDVKLGIGY
+624 ISEDVKLGIGY
-635 AYSKTDIDGFMRD
+635 AYIKTDIDGFMRD

-663 PNNWYVNA
+663 PKNWYVNA

-694 WDVESFALQMMTGYD
+694 WDVEPFALQMMTGYD

-793 NGSSYSVTGKP
+793 NGSSYSVSGKP
-804 LNRFGVELGAG
+804 LNRFGVELGASV
-815 ITAELND
+815 TAELND
-822 NVELSLGYEG
+822 NVEVSLGYEG

>member
-1 MRKHLLLTTAL
+1 MKKHLLLTTAL
-12 VATFG
+12 VAVFG
-17 MSNAYAEHTS
+17 ISNAYAEHTS

-36 DTINETSGYEK
+36 DTINETYGSEK

-57 TVNINN
+57 TVNIKN

-70 KTGDVINISGG
+70 KTSDVINISGG
-81 IISLDEG
+81 NISLDEG
-88 EIKGHSGNMNIIG
+88 EIKGHSGNMNITG

-111 IDAGITTISG
+111 IGAGITTISG
-121 NTVITLSKGASIGAD
+121 NTVIALSDGASIGAD
-136 SILNINGG
+136 SVLNINGG
-144 TFNLSDNGLINAGPY
+144 TFNLSSNGLINAGPY
-159 DEYEGVGLIQMTSGT
+159 DEYEGIGLIQMTSGT
-174 INMQNAL
+174 INMEGAHL
-181 IVANASSVDNVR
+181 IAEASSINNVR

-201 GGTVNVKGGN
+201 GGTVNVKSGN

-217 NNAEVSHI
+217 DNAEVSHV
-225 SGNNAVLNVSEG
+225 SGSNAILNVSDG

-248 DHGTEFFDRFYQKGT
+248 DHGTELFDRFYQKGT
-263 LNLLN
+263 LNILD

-274 GGILHS
+274 GGTL
-280 NIDGDDRGLIVFEN
+280 N
-294 SNAVI
+294 SNVNNAAKFNVTSTSAKLNGNFNVNNNGVVDLGTNKLTV
-299 DGNVESPSLTFNADH
+299 DGNVAFNEG
-314 SLSKAITGEIESLDK
+314 SKLALVFTSKDKVGQIDAKNISINENNTTLDMSFNNPA
-329 LTVAKGTLN
+329 VANSG
-338 FDKPNAGNHGITT
+338 
-351 VEVANGATLDIGL
+351 VEVQVL
-364 NTLHSTG
+364 NAS
-371 DKEDGEGVLFK
+371 EE
-382 DNSTLK
+382 
-388 FTATSADT
+388 FT
-396 HGQIKANYVN
+396 
-406 ISENGTTLNMN
+406 
-417 FNGAALAKDESMT
+417 
-430 IQLFDQSEDE
+430 
-440 EGVKIEGKFAKLA
+440 GKFAKIAENSEYNIEDKGNGLYA
-453 TNARYK
+453 ISKKSSAP
-459 FTDEGNGNYKITHVA
+459 DEGGDDSGKKDDTPAVIPVA
-474 DASDIVEEAGGNTN
+474 DDAGD
-488 NAATAEAWD
+488 AWN
-497 NLDTSSVSDA
+497 NLDTGSVKNE
-507 TTVAVAAKLAELS
+507 TTVAVADRLTYLR
-520 NNATTAEG
+520 NHQTTAAG
-528 KKSYIDTL
+528 KQAYEDAL

-624 VSEDVKLGIGY
+624 ISEDVKLGIGY

-663 PNNWYVNA
+663 PKNWYVNA

-694 WDVESFALQMMTGYD
+694 WDVEPFALQMMTGYD

-772 FKAAMT
+772 FKSAMT

-815 ITAELND
+815 VTAELND
-822 NVELSLGYEG
+822 NVEVSLGYEG

>member
-1 MRKHLLLTTAL
+1 MRKHLLLTTSL
-12 VATFG
+12 VAVFG
-17 MSNAYAEHTS
+17 ISNAYAEHPS

-36 DTINETSGYEK
+36 DTINETSGSEK

-57 TVNINN
+57 TVNIKN

-81 IISLDEG
+81 NISLDEG
-88 EIKGHSGNMNIIG
+88 EIKGHSGNMNITG

-111 IDAGITTISG
+111 IGAGITTISG
-121 NTVITLSKGASIGAD
+121 NTVIALSDGASIGAD
-136 SILNINGG
+136 SVLNINGG
-144 TFNLSDNGLINAGPY
+144 TFNLSSNGLINAGPY
-159 DEYEGVGLIQMTSGT
+159 DEYEGIGLIQMTSGT
-174 INMQNAL
+174 INMEGAHL
-181 IVANASSVDNVR
+181 IAEASSINNVR

-201 GGTVNVKGGN
+201 GGTVNVKSGN

-217 NNAEVSHI
+217 DNAEVSHV
-225 SGNNAVLNVSEG
+225 SGSNAILNVSDG

-248 DHGTEFFDRFYQKGT
+248 DHGTELFDRFYQKGT
-263 LNLLN
+263 LNILD

-274 GGILHS
+274 GGTL
-280 NIDGDDRGLIVFEN
+280 N
-294 SNAVI
+294 SNVNNAAKFNVTSTSAKLNGNFNVNNNGVVDLGTNKLTV
-299 DGNVESPSLTFNADH
+299 DGNVAFNEG
-314 SLSKAITGEIESLDK
+314 SKLALVFTSKDKVGQIDAKNISINENNTTLDMSFNNPA
-329 LTVAKGTLN
+329 VANSG
-338 FDKPNAGNHGITT
+338 
-351 VEVANGATLDIGL
+351 VEVQVL
-364 NTLHSTG
+364 NAS
-371 DKEDGEGVLFK
+371 EE
-382 DNSTLK
+382 
-388 FTATSADT
+388 FT
-396 HGQIKANYVN
+396 
-406 ISENGTTLNMN
+406 
-417 FNGAALAKDESMT
+417 
-430 IQLFDQSEDE
+430 
-440 EGVKIEGKFAKLA
+440 GKFAKIAENSEYNIEDKGNGLYA
-453 TNARYK
+453 ISKKSSAP
-459 FTDEGNGNYKITHVA
+459 DEGCDDSGKKDDTPAVIPVA
-474 DASDIVEEAGGNTN
+474 DDAGD
-488 NAATAEAWD
+488 AWN
-497 NLDTSSVSDA
+497 NLDTGSVKNE
-507 TTVAVAAKLAELS
+507 TTVAVADRLTYLR
-520 NNATTAEG
+520 NHQTTAAG
-528 KKSYIDTL
+528 KQAYEDAL

-556 QIFGA
+556 QIFSA
-561 VGTRLSGGAVAATKQ
+561 VGTRLSGGAVASAKQ

-624 VSEDVKLGIGY
+624 ISDDVKMGVGY

-663 PNNWYVNA
+663 PNNWYVNS

-709 MYFNGFGVTPEAGL
+709 MYFNGFGVTPEVGL

-741 KSDDSDIVTGVL
+741 KSDDSDIVTSVL
-753 GAKIAKSYNLSN
+753 GAKITKSYNLSN

>member
-1 MRKHLLLTTAL
+1 MKKHLLLTTSL
-12 VATFG
+12 VAVFG
-17 MSNAYAEHTS
+17 ISNAYAEHTS

-36 DTINETSGYEK
+36 DTINETSGSEK

-57 TVNINN
+57 TVNIKN

-81 IISLDEG
+81 TISLDEG
-88 EIKGHSGNMNIIG
+88 EIKGHSGNMNITG

-111 IDAGITTISG
+111 IGAGIATISG

-144 TFNLSDNGLINAGPY
+144 TFNLSDNGFIDAGPY
-159 DEYEGVGLIQMTSGT
+159 DEYEGIGLIQMTSGT
-174 INMQNAL
+174 INMEGAHL
-181 IVANASSVDNVR
+181 IAESSSINNVR

-201 GGTVNVKGGN
+201 GGTVNVKSGN

-217 NNAEVSHI
+217 DNAEVSHV
-225 SGNNAVLNVSEG
+225 SGSNAILNVSEG

-263 LNLLN
+263 LNILD

-274 GGILHS
+274 GGTL
-280 NIDGDDRGLIVFEN
+280 N
-294 SNAVI
+294 SNVNNAAKFNVTSTSAKLNGNFNVNNNGVVDLGTNKLTV
-299 DGNVESPSLTFNADH
+299 DGNVAFNEG
-314 SLSKAITGEIESLDK
+314 SKLALVFTSKDKVGQIDAKNISINENNTTLDMSFNNPA
-329 LTVAKGTLN
+329 VANSG
-338 FDKPNAGNHGITT
+338 
-351 VEVANGATLDIGL
+351 VEVQVL
-364 NTLHSTG
+364 NAS
-371 DKEDGEGVLFK
+371 EE
-382 DNSTLK
+382 
-388 FTATSADT
+388 FT
-396 HGQIKANYVN
+396 
-406 ISENGTTLNMN
+406 
-417 FNGAALAKDESMT
+417 
-430 IQLFDQSEDE
+430 
-440 EGVKIEGKFAKLA
+440 GKFAKIAENSEYNIEDKGNGLYA
-453 TNARYK
+453 ISKKSSAP
-459 FTDEGNGNYKITHVA
+459 DEGGDDSGKKDDTPAVIPVA
-474 DASDIVEEAGGNTN
+474 DDAGD
-488 NAATAEAWD
+488 AWN
-497 NLDTSSVSDA
+497 NLDTGSVKNE
-507 TTVAVAAKLAELS
+507 TTVAVADRLTYLR
-520 NNATTAEG
+520 NHQTTAAG
-528 KKSYIDTL
+528 KQAYEDAL

-541 ETAPAVQQAATEGAN
+541 ETAPAVQQAATEGTN

-624 VSEDVKLGIGY
+624 ISDDVKMGVGY

-663 PNNWYVNA
+663 PKNWYVNA

-694 WDVESFALQMMTGYD
+694 WDVEPFALQMMTGYD

-735 TAGQSV
+735 TAGQIV

-753 GAKIAKSYNLSN
+753 GAKITKSYNLSN

-793 NGSSYSVTGKP
+793 NGSSYSVSGKP

>member
-12 VATFG
+12 VAAFG
-17 MSNAYAEHTS
+17 ISNAYAEHTS
-27 LGNLVVNDG
+27 LGNLVFNNG
-36 DTINETSGYEK
+36 DTINETSGSKK

-81 IISLDEG
+81 TISLDEG
-88 EIKGHSGNMNIIG
+88 EIKGHSGNMNITG

-111 IDAGITTISG
+111 IDAGIATISG
-121 NTVITLSKGASIGAD
+121 NTVIALSKGASIGAD

-144 TFNLSDNGLINAGPY
+144 TFNLSDNGFINAGPY

-201 GGTVNVKGGN
+201 GGTVNVKSGN

-217 NNAEVSHI
+217 DNAEVSHV
-225 SGNNAVLNVSEG
+225 SGSNAILNVSDG

-248 DHGTEFFDRFYQKGT
+248 DHDTELFDRFYQKGT
-263 LNLLN
+263 LNILD

-274 GGILHS
+274 GGTL
-280 NIDGDDRGLIVFEN
+280 N
-294 SNAVI
+294 SNVNNAAKFNVTSTSAKLNGNFNVNNNGVVDLGTNKLTV
-299 DGNVESPSLTFNADH
+299 DGNVAFNEG
-314 SLSKAITGEIESLDK
+314 SKLALVFTSKDKVCQIDAKNISINENNTTLDMSFNNPA
-329 LTVAKGTLN
+329 VANSG
-338 FDKPNAGNHGITT
+338 
-351 VEVANGATLDIGL
+351 VEVQVL
-364 NTLHSTG
+364 NAS
-371 DKEDGEGVLFK
+371 EE
-382 DNSTLK
+382 
-388 FTATSADT
+388 FT
-396 HGQIKANYVN
+396 
-406 ISENGTTLNMN
+406 
-417 FNGAALAKDESMT
+417 
-430 IQLFDQSEDE
+430 
-440 EGVKIEGKFAKLA
+440 GKFAKIAENSEYNIEDKGNGLYA
-453 TNARYK
+453 ISKKSSAP
-459 FTDEGNGNYKITHVA
+459 DEGGDDSGKKDDTPAVIPVA
-474 DASDIVEEAGGNTN
+474 DDAGD
-488 NAATAEAWD
+488 AWN
-497 NLDTSSVSDA
+497 NLDTGSVKNE
-507 TTVAVAAKLAELS
+507 TTVAVADRLTYLR
-520 NNATTAEG
+520 NHQTTAAG
-528 KKSYIDTL
+528 KQAYEDAL

-561 VGTRLSGGAVAATKQ
+561 VGTRLSGGAIASAKQ

-624 VSEDVKLGIGY
+624 ISEDVKLGIGY

-663 PNNWYVNA
+663 PKNWYVNA

-694 WDVESFALQMMTGYD
+694 WDVEPFALQMMTGYD

>member
-1 MRKHLLLTTAL
+1 MKKHLLLTTSL
-12 VATFG
+12 VAVFG
-17 MSNAYAEHTS
+17 ISNAYAEHTS

-36 DTINETSGYEK
+36 DTINETSGSEK

-57 TVNINN
+57 TVNIKN

-81 IISLDEG
+81 TISLDEG
-88 EIKGHSGNMNIIG
+88 EIKGHSGNMNITG

-111 IDAGITTISG
+111 IGAGIATISG

-181 IVANASSVDNVR
+181 IVADASSVDNVR

-217 NNAEVSHI
+217 DNAEVSHV
-225 SGNNAVLNVSEG
+225 SGSNAILNVSDG

-248 DHGTEFFDRFYQKGT
+248 DHGTELFDRFYQKGT
-263 LNLLN
+263 LNILD

-274 GGILHS
+274 GGTL
-280 NIDGDDRGLIVFEN
+280 N
-294 SNAVI
+294 SNVNNAAKFNVTSTSAKLNGNFNVNNNGVVDLGTNKLTV
-299 DGNVESPSLTFNADH
+299 DGNVAFNEG
-314 SLSKAITGEIESLDK
+314 SKLALVFTSKDKVGQIDAKNISINENNTTLDMSFNNPA
-329 LTVAKGTLN
+329 VANSG
-338 FDKPNAGNHGITT
+338 
-351 VEVANGATLDIGL
+351 VEVQVL
-364 NTLHSTG
+364 NAS
-371 DKEDGEGVLFK
+371 EE
-382 DNSTLK
+382 
-388 FTATSADT
+388 FT
-396 HGQIKANYVN
+396 
-406 ISENGTTLNMN
+406 
-417 FNGAALAKDESMT
+417 
-430 IQLFDQSEDE
+430 
-440 EGVKIEGKFAKLA
+440 GKFAKIAENSEYNIEDKGNGLYA
-453 TNARYK
+453 ISKKSSAP
-459 FTDEGNGNYKITHVA
+459 DEGGDDSGKDDDTPAVIPVA
-474 DASDIVEEAGGNTN
+474 DDAGD
-488 NAATAEAWD
+488 AWN
-497 NLDTSSVSDA
+497 NLDTGSVKNE
-507 TTVAVAAKLAELS
+507 TTVAVADRLTYLR
-520 NNATTAEG
+520 NHQTTAAG
-528 KKSYIDTL
+528 KQAYEDAL

-561 VGTRLSGGAVAATKQ
+561 VGTRLSGGAVASAKQ

-624 VSEDVKLGIGY
+624 ISEDVKLGIGY

-648 TDVKTHTAIL
+648 TDVKTYTAIL

-663 PNNWYVNA
+663 PKNWYVNA

-694 WDVESFALQMMTGYD
+694 WDVEPFALQMMTGYD

>member
-12 VATFG
+12 VAAFG
-17 MSNAYAEHTS
+17 ISNAYAEHTS

-36 DTINETSGYEK
+36 DTINETSGSKK

-57 TVNINN
+57 TVNIKN

-70 KTGDVINISGG
+70 KTSDVINISGG
-81 IISLDEG
+81 NISLDEG
-88 EIKGHSGNMNIIG
+88 EIKGHSGNMNITG

-111 IDAGITTISG
+111 IGAGITTISG

-144 TFNLSDNGLINAGPY
+144 TFNLSDNGFIDAGPY
-159 DEYEGVGLIQMTSGT
+159 DEYEGIGLIQMTSGT
-174 INMQNAL
+174 INMEGAHL
-181 IVANASSVDNVR
+181 IAESSSINNVR

-201 GGTVNVKGGN
+201 GGTVNVKSGN

-217 NNAEVSHI
+217 DNAEVSHV
-225 SGNNAVLNVSEG
+225 SGSNAILNVSEG

-263 LNLLN
+263 LNILD

-274 GGILHS
+274 GGTL
-280 NIDGDDRGLIVFEN
+280 N
-294 SNAVI
+294 SNVNNAAKFNVTSTSAKLNGNFNVNNNGVVDLGTNKLTV
-299 DGNVESPSLTFNADH
+299 DGNVAFNEG
-314 SLSKAITGEIESLDK
+314 SKLALVFTSKDKVGQIDAKNISINENNTTLDMSFNNPA
-329 LTVAKGTLN
+329 VANSG
-338 FDKPNAGNHGITT
+338 
-351 VEVANGATLDIGL
+351 VEVQVL
-364 NTLHSTG
+364 NAS
-371 DKEDGEGVLFK
+371 EE
-382 DNSTLK
+382 
-388 FTATSADT
+388 FT
-396 HGQIKANYVN
+396 
-406 ISENGTTLNMN
+406 
-417 FNGAALAKDESMT
+417 
-430 IQLFDQSEDE
+430 
-440 EGVKIEGKFAKLA
+440 GKFAKISENSEYNIEDKGNGLYA
-453 TNARYK
+453 ISKKSSAP
-459 FTDEGNGNYKITHVA
+459 DEGGDDSGKKDDTPAVIPVA
-474 DASDIVEEAGGNTN
+474 DDAGD
-488 NAATAEAWD
+488 AWN
-497 NLDTSSVSDA
+497 NLDTGSVKNE
-507 TTVAVAAKLAELS
+507 TTVAVADRLTYLR
-520 NNATTAEG
+520 NHQTTAAG
-528 KKSYIDTL
+528 KQAYEDAL

-541 ETAPAVQQAATEGAN
+541 ETAPAVQQAATEGTN

-561 VGTRLSGGAVAATKQ
+561 VGTRLSGGAIASAKQ

-624 VSEDVKLGIGY
+624 ISEDVKLGIGY

-663 PNNWYVNA
+663 PKNWYVNA

-694 WDVESFALQMMTGYD
+694 WDVEPFALQMMTGYD

>member
-12 VATFG
+12 VAAFG
-17 MSNAYAEHTS
+17 ISNAYAEHTS

-36 DTINETSGYEK
+36 DTINETSGSKK

-57 TVNINN
+57 TVNIKN

-70 KTGDVINISGG
+70 KTSDVINISGG
-81 IISLDEG
+81 NISLDEG
-88 EIKGHSGNMNIIG
+88 EIKGHSGNMNITG

-111 IDAGITTISG
+111 IGAGITTISG

-144 TFNLSDNGLINAGPY
+144 TFNLSDNGFIDAGPY
-159 DEYEGVGLIQMTSGT
+159 DEYEGIGLIQMTSGT
-174 INMQNAL
+174 INMEGAHL
-181 IVANASSVDNVR
+181 IAESSSINNVR

-201 GGTVNVKGGN
+201 GGTVNVKSGN

-217 NNAEVSHI
+217 DNAEVSHV
-225 SGNNAVLNVSEG
+225 SGSNAILNVSDG
-237 ANLYVYEKYSR
+237 ANLYIYEKYSR

-263 LNLLN
+263 LNILD

-274 GGILHS
+274 GGTL
-280 NIDGDDRGLIVFEN
+280 N
-294 SNAVI
+294 SNVNNAAKFNVTSTSAKLNGNFNVNNNGVVDLGTNKLTV
-299 DGNVESPSLTFNADH
+299 DGNVAFNEG
-314 SLSKAITGEIESLDK
+314 SKLALVFTSKDKVGQIDAKNISINENNTTLDMSFNNPA
-329 LTVAKGTLN
+329 VANSG
-338 FDKPNAGNHGITT
+338 
-351 VEVANGATLDIGL
+351 VEVQVL
-364 NTLHSTG
+364 NAS
-371 DKEDGEGVLFK
+371 EE
-382 DNSTLK
+382 
-388 FTATSADT
+388 FT
-396 HGQIKANYVN
+396 
-406 ISENGTTLNMN
+406 
-417 FNGAALAKDESMT
+417 
-430 IQLFDQSEDE
+430 
-440 EGVKIEGKFAKLA
+440 GKFAKIAENSEYNIEDKGNGLYA
-453 TNARYK
+453 ISKKSSAP
-459 FTDEGNGNYKITHVA
+459 DEGGDDSGKKDDTPAVIPVA
-474 DASDIVEEAGGNTN
+474 DDAGD
-488 NAATAEAWD
+488 AWN
-497 NLDTSSVSDA
+497 NLDTGSVKNE
-507 TTVAVAAKLAELS
+507 TTVAVADRLTYLR
-520 NNATTAEG
+520 NHQTTAAAG
-528 KKSYIDTL
+528 KQAYEDAL

-561 VGTRLSGGAVAATKQ
+561 VGTRLSSGAIASAKQ

-624 VSEDVKLGIGY
+624 ISEDVKLGIGY

-663 PNNWYVNA
+663 PKNWYVNA

-694 WDVESFALQMMTGYD
+694 WDVEPFALQMMTGYD

>member
-1 MRKHLLLTTAL
+1 MKKHLLLTTAL
-12 VATFG
+12 VAVFG
-17 MSNAYAEHTS
+17 ISNAYAEHAS

-36 DTINETSGYEK
+36 DTINETSGSEK

-57 TVNINN
+57 TVNIKN

-70 KTGDVINISGG
+70 KTSDVINISGG
-81 IISLDEG
+81 NISLDEG
-88 EIKGHSGNMNIIG
+88 EIKGHSGNMNITG

-111 IDAGITTISG
+111 IGAGITTISG
-121 NTVITLSKGASIGAD
+121 NTVIALSDGASIGAD
-136 SILNINGG
+136 SVLNINGG
-144 TFNLSDNGLINAGPY
+144 TFNLSSNGLINAGPY
-159 DEYEGVGLIQMTSGT
+159 DEYEGIGLIQMTSGT
-174 INMQNAL
+174 INMEGAHL
-181 IVANASSVDNVR
+181 IAEASSINNVR

-201 GGTVNVKGGN
+201 GGTVNVKSGN

-217 NNAEVSHI
+217 DNAEVSHV
-225 SGNNAVLNVSEG
+225 SGSNAILNVSDG

-248 DHGTEFFDRFYQKGT
+248 DHGTELFDRFYQKGT
-263 LNLLN
+263 LNILD

-274 GGILHS
+274 GGTL
-280 NIDGDDRGLIVFEN
+280 N
-294 SNAVI
+294 SNVNNAAKFNVTSTSAKLNGNFNVNNNGVVDLGTNKLTV
-299 DGNVESPSLTFNADH
+299 DGNVAFNEG
-314 SLSKAITGEIESLDK
+314 SKLALVFTSKDKVGQIDAKNISINENNTTLDMSFNNPA
-329 LTVAKGTLN
+329 VANSG
-338 FDKPNAGNHGITT
+338 
-351 VEVANGATLDIGL
+351 VEVQVL
-364 NTLHSTG
+364 NAS
-371 DKEDGEGVLFK
+371 EE
-382 DNSTLK
+382 
-388 FTATSADT
+388 FT
-396 HGQIKANYVN
+396 
-406 ISENGTTLNMN
+406 
-417 FNGAALAKDESMT
+417 
-430 IQLFDQSEDE
+430 
-440 EGVKIEGKFAKLA
+440 GKFAKIAENSEYNIEDKGNGLYA
-453 TNARYK
+453 ISKKSSAP
-459 FTDEGNGNYKITHVA
+459 DEGGDDSGKKDDTPAVIPVA
-474 DASDIVEEAGGNTN
+474 DDAGD
-488 NAATAEAWD
+488 AWN
-497 NLDTSSVSDA
+497 NLDTGSVKNE
-507 TTVAVAAKLAELS
+507 TTVAVADRLTYLR
-520 NNATTAEG
+520 NHQTTAAG
-528 KKSYIDTL
+528 KQAYEDAL

-624 VSEDVKLGIGY
+624 ISEDVKLGIGY

-663 PNNWYVNA
+663 PKNWYVNA

-694 WDVESFALQMMTGYD
+694 GDVEPFALQMMTGYD

-772 FKAAMT
+772 FKSAMT